1 MPIVEIQKVAGT
13 KKERVD
19 LTVGS
24 FFYSDFL
31 AHRKD
36 LSRDV
41 LVMVNGVELNLDDEL
56 DFEITPTHFI
66 QVFDQPKGVIGDILN
81 PVFNLVTKVFSFLA
95 PKTPSFSAAES
106 NVKDSPNNRLTG
118 QTNVARA
125 YQARPEIHGQVRA
138 FPDLIQQSMFE
149 YNNNLKTVTEWLNIG
164 IGEYKTE
171 SIRFAE
177 SDFTAMAGASYKI
190 YRPKEVIPLINEG
203 FEFPDIDGQEL
214 PGPNE
219 SKDIP
224 RYTAEANEVVEIRLL
239 GGNAYA
245 KIVRQDD
252 FDYFTQVVFPRYI
265 SMLISVSYEIMAYNN
280 ETGQMEQITI
290 TKNITVDARLT
301 SYAETDDE
309 SVILPVEYYTFFFD
323 ELSGSEF
330 SQLPSNTRINT
341 TKFVMYDNQFLT
353 VGPFFSPV
361 DGDQLWVHTQGQLD
375 GGSTASARID
385 YWKVDV
391 NNEEV
396 VGTRKSKSISIHAN
410 NGARNYY
417 RTDKIDLIDGY
428 SRYAVQLTRV
438 NNSSDRSIMKVEN
451 AHIVRVRENVIFE
464 NDTIVNVSVRATEA
478 PTGARERKYNLLA
491 TRMVISY
498 DRVSKQVDYT
508 LRPSRSFA
516 DAVLHTW
523 LITAGESE
531 RNIDIDG
538 LYRIHDS
545 LPDERLGYFDFTFDD
560 EDISLGQRIETI
572 CNAARVT
579 AYYDNAVLTFSRE
592 QSSEFPM
599 TTFNRSNITGNDM
612 KISYDMS
619 MPSGYDGIELEYVEP
634 VRNKK
639 DYIRFRVDENGITE
653 GLSRT
658 PNKIVLQGCRNRYQA
673 IDRALLEANRLI
685 HQRTSISLTTL
696 ADGGNVYPSDMVLIA
711 DTYDSNQQA
720 GYITERKGEVFT
732 TSEKIKFDEEVWV
745 YLTDSMSYTTQKF
758 KAEPRPDTEFGFMA
772 SVPEDI
778 ELNLYDGY
786 RVQSSS
792 RYVIA
797 TSVETENIKW
807 VITDKRP
814 LGGERYTITATEYFD
829 AKADY
834 NA

>member
-1 MPIVEIQKVAGT
+1 MPIVEIQRVAGT
-13 KKERVD
+13 PKERVD

-31 AHRKD
+31 VHQQLHNDA
-36 LSRDV
+36 V
-41 LVMVNGVELNLDDEL
+41 IIVNGRELQEDDEL
-56 DFEITPTHFI
+56 DFEIIPTHFI

-125 YQARPEIHGQVRA
+125 YQARPEIHGQVRS

-190 YRPKEVIPLINEG
+190 YRPSEVIPLINEG

-224 RYTAEANEVVEIRLL
+224 QQTATANEVVSGEII
-239 GGNAYA
+239 GGEAA
-245 KIVRQDD
+245 IKIVKQDE
-252 FDYFTQVVFPRYI
+252 FEYFYELTKPRSI
-265 SMLISVSYEIMAYNN
+265 SMTVNVSYDTPQGPVNKDVKIDA
-280 ETGQMEQITI
+280 QL
-290 TKNITVDARLT
+290 VDVQV
-301 SYAETDDE
+301 SDDG
-309 SVILPVEYYTFFFD
+309 SLINPVEYYEFFFTNLTGTD
-323 ELSGSEF
+323 LA
-330 SQLPSNTRINT
+330 QLPPNAVVNT
-341 TKFVMYDNQFLT
+341 TKFILYDNQFLT

-361 DGDQLWVHTQGQLD
+361 DGDQMWIHLQAQL
-375 GGSTASARID
+375 GGGDNCNATVEI
-385 YWKVDV
+385 WKINTD
-391 NNEEV
+391 NEEIA
-396 VGTRKSKSISIHAN
+396 GTRQSFNTALSAN
-410 NGARNYY
+410 NGARVYY
-417 RTDKIDLIDGY
+417 KTDKVTLNSGRG
-428 SRYAVQLTRV
+428 RYAVQLTRR
-438 NNSSDRSIMKVEN
+438 NNSSDQSIMKIEN
-451 AHIVRVRENVIFE
+451 AHIVRVRENVVFE

-531 RNIDIDG
+531 KNIDIDG
-538 LYRIHDS
+538 LYRIYDS
-545 LPDERLGYFDFTFDD
+545 LPDERLGYFDYTFDD

-579 AYYDNAVLTFSRE
+579 AYFDNAVLTFSRE

-653 GLSRT
+653 GGSRT
-658 PNKIVLQGCRNRYQA
+658 PNKVVLQGCRNRYQA
-673 IDRALLEANRLI
+673 MDRALLEANRLI

-720 GYITERKGEVFT
+720 GYITERNGEVFT
-732 TSEKIKFDEEVWV
+732 TSEKIKFDDEMWV
-745 YLTDSMSYTTQKF
+745 YLTDSMGYTTQKF
-758 KAEPRPDTEFGFMA
+758 KAEPRPDTEFGFIA

-778 ELNLYDGY
+778 ELNFYDGY
-786 RVQSSS
+786 RVQSPS

-797 TSVETENIKW
+797 TSVETDNIKW

>member
-1 MPIVEIQKVAGT
+1 MPIVEIQRIAGT
-13 KKERVD
+13 PKERVD

-31 AHRKD
+31 VHQQLYSDA
-36 LSRDV
+36 V
-41 LVMVNGVELNLDDEL
+41 IIVNGRELQGDDEL
-56 DFEITPTHFI
+56 DFKITPTHFI

-190 YRPKEVIPLINEG
+190 YKPKEAIPLINEG

-224 RYTAEANEVVEIRLL
+224 QQTATANEVVSGEIK
-239 GGNAYA
+239 GGEAA
-245 KIVRQDD
+245 IKIVKQDE
-252 FDYFTQVVFPRYI
+252 FEYFYELTKPRSI
-265 SMLISVSYEIMAYNN
+265 SMTVNVSYD
-280 ETGQMEQITI
+280 TPQGSV
-290 TKNITVDARLT
+290 TKDVKIDAQLVDVKE
-301 SYAETDDE
+301 SDDG
-309 SVILPVEYYTFFFD
+309 SLINPVEYYEFFFTNLTGTD
-323 ELSGSEF
+323 LA
-330 SQLPSNTRINT
+330 QLPPNAVVNT
-341 TKFVMYDNQFLT
+341 TKFILYDNQFLT

-361 DGDQLWVHTQGQLD
+361 DGDQMWVHLQAQL
-375 GGSTASARID
+375 GGGDNCNATVEI
-385 YWKVDV
+385 WKINTD
-391 NNEEV
+391 NEEIA
-396 VGTRKSKSISIHAN
+396 GTRQSFNTALSAN
-410 NGARNYY
+410 NGARVYY
-417 RTDKIDLIDGY
+417 KTDKVTLNSGRG
-428 SRYAVQLTRV
+428 RYAVQLTRR
-438 NNSSDRSIMKVEN
+438 NNSSDQSIMKVEN
-451 AHIVRVRENVIFE
+451 AHIVRVRESVVFE

-491 TRMVISY
+491 TRMHISY

-531 RNIDIDG
+531 KNIDIDG
-538 LYRIHDS
+538 LYRIYDS
-545 LPDERLGYFDFTFDD
+545 LPDERLGYFDYTFDD

-572 CNAARVT
+572 CNSARVT

-673 IDRALLEANRLI
+673 MDRALLEANRLI

-720 GYITERKGEVFT
+720 GYITERDGGAFT
-732 TSEKIKFDEEVWV
+732 TSEKIKFDEEMWV
-745 YLTDSMSYTTQKF
+745 YLTDSMGYTTQKF
-758 KAEPRPDTEFGFMA
+758 KAEPRIDTDFGFIA
-772 SVPEDI
+772 SVPENI
-778 ELNLYDGY
+778 ELNFYDGY
-786 RVQSSS
+786 QKQSPS

-797 TSVETENIKW
+797 TSVELESIKW

-829 AKADY
+829 AKPDY

>member
-1 MPIVEIQKVAGT
+1 MPIVEIQRIAGT
-13 KKERVD
+13 PKERVD
-19 LTVGS
+19 LKVGS

-31 AHRKD
+31 VHQQ
-36 LSRDV
+36 LHSDV
-41 LVMVNGVELNLDDEL
+41 VILVNGRELQEDDEL

-66 QVFDQPKGVIGDILN
+66 QVFDQPKSVIGDILN

-190 YRPKEVIPLINEG
+190 YKPKEVIPLINEG

-224 RYTAEANEVVEIRLL
+224 QQTATANEVVSGEIK
-239 GGNAYA
+239 GGEAA
-245 KIVRQDD
+245 IKIVKQDE
-252 FDYFTQVVFPRYI
+252 FEYFYELTKPRSI
-265 SMLISVSYEIMAYNN
+265 SMTVNVSYD
-280 ETGQMEQITI
+280 TPQGSV
-290 TKNITVDARLT
+290 TKDVKIDAQLIDAKE
-301 SYAETDDE
+301 SDDGAL
-309 SVILPVEYYTFFFD
+309 IGKIYYYEFFFTN
-323 ELSGSEF
+323 LSGTDLA
-330 SQLPSNTRINT
+330 QLPPNAVVNT
-341 TKFVMYDNQFLT
+341 TKFILYDNQFLT

-361 DGDQLWVHTQGQLD
+361 DGNQLWVHTQGQLD
-375 GGSTASARID
+375 GGSTANARID

-396 VGTRKSKSISIHAN
+396 VGTRKSKDISIHAN

-417 RTDKIDLIDGY
+417 RTDKIDLVDGY

-451 AHIVRVRENVIFE
+451 AHIVRVRENVVFE

-498 DRVSKQVDYT
+498 DRASKQVDYT

-523 LITAGESE
+523 LIAAGESE
-531 RNIDIDG
+531 KNIDIDG
-538 LYRIHDS
+538 LYRINDS
-545 LPDERLGYFDFTFDD
+545 LPDERLGYFDYTFDD

-572 CNAARVT
+572 CNSARIT

-673 IDRALLEANRLI
+673 MDRALLEANRLI

-720 GYITERKGEVFT
+720 GYLTERNGEVFK

-745 YLTDSMSYTTQKF
+745 YLTDSMGYTTQKF
-758 KAEPRPDTEFGFMA
+758 KAESRADTEFGFIA

-778 ELNLYDGY
+778 ELNFYDGY
-786 RVQSSS
+786 NKQVAS
-792 RYVIA
+792 RYIIA
-797 TSVETENIKW
+797 TSDELEMTKW
-807 VITDKRP
+807 IITDKRP

>member
-1 MPIVEIQKVAGT
+1 MPIVEIQRVAGT

-31 AHRKD
+31 VHQQLHSDA
-36 LSRDV
+36 V
-41 LVMVNGVELNLDDEL
+41 IIVNGRELQEDDEL

-149 YNNNLKTVTEWLNIG
+149 YSNNLKTVTEWLNIG

-177 SDFTAMAGASYKI
+177 SDFTAMAGSSYKI

-224 RYTAEANEVVEIRLL
+224 QQMATANEVVSGEIK
-239 GGNAYA
+239 GGEAA
-245 KIVRQDD
+245 IKIVKQDE
-252 FDYFTQVVFPRYI
+252 FEYFYELTKPRSI
-265 SMLISVSYEIMAYNN
+265 SMTVNVSYD
-280 ETGQMEQITI
+280 TPQGSV
-290 TKNITVDARLT
+290 TKDVKIDAQLVDAKT
-301 SYAETDDE
+301 SDDG
-309 SVILPVEYYTFFFD
+309 SLINPVEYYEFFFTNLTGTD
-323 ELSGSEF
+323 LA
-330 SQLPSNTRINT
+330 QLPPNAVVNT
-341 TKFVMYDNQFLT
+341 TKFILYDNQFLT

-361 DGDQLWVHTQGQLD
+361 DGDQMWIHLQAQL
-375 GGSTASARID
+375 GGGDNCNATVEI
-385 YWKVDV
+385 WKINTD
-391 NNEEV
+391 NEEIA
-396 VGTRKSKSISIHAN
+396 GTRQSFNTALSAN
-410 NGARNYY
+410 NGARVYY
-417 RTDKIDLIDGY
+417 KTDKVTLNSGRG
-428 SRYAVQLTRV
+428 RYAVQLTRR
-438 NNSSDRSIMKVEN
+438 NNSSDQSIMKIEN
-451 AHIVRVRENVIFE
+451 AHIVRVRENVVFE

-491 TRMVISY
+491 TRMHISY

-508 LRPSRSFA
+508 RRPSRSFA

-531 RNIDIDG
+531 KNIDIDG
-538 LYRIHDS
+538 LYRIYDS
-545 LPDERLGYFDFTFDD
+545 LPDERLGYFDYTFDD

-572 CNAARVT
+572 CNSARVT
-579 AYYDNAVLTFSRE
+579 AYFDNAVLTFSRE

-639 DYIRFRVDENGITE
+639 DYIRFRVDDNGITE

-658 PNKIVLQGCRNRYQA
+658 PNKIVLQGCRNHYQA
-673 IDRALLEANRLI
+673 LDRALLEANRLI

-720 GYITERKGEVFT
+720 GYITERNGGAFT
-732 TSEKIKFDEEVWV
+732 TSEKIKFDDEMWV
-745 YLTDSMSYTTQKF
+745 YLTDSMGYTTQKF
-758 KAEPRPDTEFGFMA
+758 KAGPRPDTEFGFIA

-778 ELNLYDGY
+778 ELNFYDGY
-786 RVQSSS
+786 QNQSPS

-797 TSVETENIKW
+797 TSVELENIKW

-829 AKADY
+829 AKPDY

>member
-1 MPIVEIQKVAGT
+1 MPIVEIQRVAGT
-13 KKERVD
+13 PKERVD

-31 AHRKD
+31 VHQQLHSDA
-36 LSRDV
+36 V
-41 LVMVNGVELNLDDEL
+41 IIVNGRELQGDDEL
-56 DFEITPTHFI
+56 DFKITPTHFI

-164 IGEYKTE
+164 VGEYKTE

-190 YRPKEVIPLINEG
+190 YRPSEVIPLINEG

-224 RYTAEANEVVEIRLL
+224 QQTATANEVVSGEIK
-239 GGNAYA
+239 GGEAA
-245 KIVRQDD
+245 IRIVKQDE
-252 FDYFTQVVFPRYI
+252 FEYFYELTKPRSI
-265 SMLISVSYEIMAYNN
+265 SMTVNVSYD
-280 ETGQMEQITI
+280 TPQGSV
-290 TKNITVDARLT
+290 TKDVKIDAQLVDAKE
-301 SYAETDDE
+301 SDDG
-309 SVILPVEYYTFFFD
+309 SLINPVEYYEFFFTNLTGTD
-323 ELSGSEF
+323 LA
-330 SQLPSNTRINT
+330 QLPPNAVVNT
-341 TKFVMYDNQFLT
+341 TKFILYDNQFLT

-361 DGDQLWVHTQGQLD
+361 DGDQMWIHLQAQL
-375 GGSTASARID
+375 GGGDNCNATVEI
-385 YWKVDV
+385 WKINTD
-391 NNEEV
+391 NEEIA
-396 VGTRKSKSISIHAN
+396 GTRQSFNTALSAN
-410 NGARNYY
+410 NGARVYY
-417 RTDKIDLIDGY
+417 KTDKVTLNAGRG
-428 SRYAVQLTRV
+428 RYAVQLTRR
-438 NNSSDRSIMKVEN
+438 NNSSDQSIMKIEN
-451 AHIVRVRENVIFE
+451 AHIVRVRENVVFE

-531 RNIDIDG
+531 KNIDIDG
-538 LYRIHDS
+538 LYRINDS
-545 LPDERLGYFDFTFDD
+545 LSDERLGYFDYTFDD

-579 AYYDNAVLTFSRE
+579 AYFDNAVLTFSRE

-673 IDRALLEANRLI
+673 LDRALLEANRLI

-711 DTYDSNQQA
+711 DTYDSNQQD
-720 GYITERKGEVFT
+720 GYITERNGEVFT
-732 TSEKIKFDEEVWV
+732 TSEKIKFNEEMWV
-745 YLTDSMSYTTQKF
+745 YLTDSIGYTTQKF
-758 KAEPRPDTEFGFMA
+758 KAEPRVDTEFGFIA
-772 SVPEDI
+772 SVPQDV
-778 ELNLYDGY
+778 ELNLYDGC
-786 RVQSSS
+786 RVQSPS

-797 TSVETENIKW
+797 TSVETDNIKW

-829 AKADY
+829 AKPDY

>member
-1 MPIVEIQKVAGT
+1 MPIVEIQRVAGT
-13 KKERVD
+13 PKERVD

-31 AHRKD
+31 VHQQLHNDA
-36 LSRDV
+36 V
-41 LVMVNGVELNLDDEL
+41 IIVNGRELQEDDEL
-56 DFEITPTHFI
+56 DFEIIPTHFI

-125 YQARPEIHGQVRA
+125 YQARPEIHGQVRS

-190 YRPKEVIPLINEG
+190 YRPSEVIPLINEG

-224 RYTAEANEVVEIRLL
+224 QQTATANEVVSGEII
-239 GGNAYA
+239 GGEAA
-245 KIVRQDD
+245 IKIVKQDE
-252 FDYFTQVVFPRYI
+252 FEYFYELTKPRSI
-265 SMLISVSYEIMAYNN
+265 SMTVNVSYDTPQGPVNKDVKIDA
-280 ETGQMEQITI
+280 QL
-290 TKNITVDARLT
+290 VDVQV
-301 SYAETDDE
+301 SDDG
-309 SVILPVEYYTFFFD
+309 SLINPVEYYEFFFTNLTGTD
-323 ELSGSEF
+323 LA
-330 SQLPSNTRINT
+330 QLPPNAVVNT
-341 TKFVMYDNQFLT
+341 TKFILYDNQFLT

-361 DGDQLWVHTQGQLD
+361 DGDQMWIHLQAQL
-375 GGSTASARID
+375 GGGDNCNATVEI
-385 YWKVDV
+385 WKINTD
-391 NNEEV
+391 NEEIA
-396 VGTRKSKSISIHAN
+396 GTRQSFNTALSAN
-410 NGARNYY
+410 NGARVYY
-417 RTDKIDLIDGY
+417 KTDKVTLNSGRG
-428 SRYAVQLTRV
+428 RYAVQLTRR
-438 NNSSDRSIMKVEN
+438 NNSSDQSIMKIEN
-451 AHIVRVRENVIFE
+451 AHIVRVRENVVFE

-531 RNIDIDG
+531 KNIDIDG
-538 LYRIHDS
+538 LYRIYDS
-545 LPDERLGYFDFTFDD
+545 LPDERLGYFDYTFDD

-579 AYYDNAVLTFSRE
+579 AYFDNAVLTFSRE

-639 DYIRFRVDENGITE
+639 DYIRFRVDENGIAE

-673 IDRALLEANRLI
+673 MDRALLEANRLI

-720 GYITERKGEVFT
+720 GYITERNREVFT
-732 TSEKIKFDEEVWV
+732 TSEKIKFNEEMWV
-745 YLTDSMSYTTQKF
+745 YLTDSIGYTTQKF
-758 KAEPRPDTEFGFMA
+758 KAEPRNDTEFGFIA
-772 SVPEDI
+772 GVPDDI

-786 RVQSSS
+786 RVQSPS

-797 TSVETENIKW
+797 TSVETDNIKW

>member
-1 MPIVEIQKVAGT
+1 MPIVEIQRVAGT
-13 KKERVD
+13 PKERVD
-19 LTVGS
+19 LKVGS

-31 AHRKD
+31 VHQKLHSDA
-36 LSRDV
+36 V
-41 LVMVNGVELNLDDEL
+41 IIVNGRELQEDDEL

-66 QVFDQPKGVIGDILN
+66 QVLDQPKGVIGDILN

-190 YRPKEVIPLINEG
+190 YKPKEVIPLINEG

-224 RYTAEANEVVEIRLL
+224 QQTATANEVVSGEIK
-239 GGNAYA
+239 GGEAA
-245 KIVRQDD
+245 IKIVKQDE
-252 FDYFTQVVFPRYI
+252 FEYFYELTKPRSI
-265 SMLISVSYEIMAYNN
+265 SMTVNVSYD
-280 ETGQMEQITI
+280 TPQG
-290 TKNITVDARLT
+290 TVNTDVKIDAQLADAKE
-301 SYAETDDE
+301 SDDG
-309 SVILPVEYYTFFFD
+309 SLVDPVEYYEFFFTN
-323 ELSGSEF
+323 LSGTELA
-330 SQLPSNTRINT
+330 QLPINAVVNT
-341 TKFVMYDNQFLT
+341 TKFILYDNQFLT

-361 DGDQLWVHTQGQLD
+361 VGDQMWIHLQAQL
-375 GGSTASARID
+375 GGGDNCNATVEI
-385 YWKVDV
+385 WKINTD
-391 NNEEV
+391 NKEIA
-396 VGTRKSKSISIHAN
+396 GTRQSFNTALSAN
-410 NGARNYY
+410 NGARVYY
-417 RTDKIDLIDGY
+417 KTDKVTLNSGRG
-428 SRYAVQLTRV
+428 RYAVQLTRR
-438 NNSSDRSIMKVEN
+438 NNSSDQSIMKIEN
-451 AHIVRVRENVIFE
+451 AHIVRVRENVVFE

-531 RNIDIDG
+531 KNIDIDG
-538 LYRIHDS
+538 LYRIFDS
-545 LPDERLGYFDFTFDD
+545 LPDERLGYFDYTFDD

-572 CNAARVT
+572 CNTARVT
-579 AYYDNAVLTFSRE
+579 AYFDNAVLTFSRE

-673 IDRALLEANRLI
+673 MDRALLEANRLI

-720 GYITERKGEVFT
+720 GYITERNGEVFT
-732 TSEKIKFDEEVWV
+732 TNERIKFDEEMWV
-745 YLTDSMSYTTQKF
+745 YLTDSMGYTTQKF
-758 KAEPRPDTEFGFMA
+758 KAEPRADTEFGFIA

-778 ELNLYDGY
+778 ELNLYDGH
-786 RVQSSS
+786 RVQSPS

-797 TSVETENIKW
+797 TSVETDNIKW

-814 LGGERYTITATEYFD
+814 LGGERYTITVTEYFD

>member
-1 MPIVEIQKVAGT
+1 M
-13 KKERVD
+13 
-19 LTVGS
+19 
-24 FFYSDFL
+24 
-31 AHRKD
+31 
-36 LSRDV
+36 
-41 LVMVNGVELNLDDEL
+41 
-56 DFEITPTHFI
+56 
-66 QVFDQPKGVIGDILN
+66 
-81 PVFNLVTKVFSFLA
+81 
-95 PKTPSFSAAES
+95 
-106 NVKDSPNNRLTG
+106 
-118 QTNVARA
+118 
-125 YQARPEIHGQVRA
+125 
-138 FPDLIQQSMFE
+138 
-149 YNNNLKTVTEWLNIG
+149 
-164 IGEYKTE
+164 
-171 SIRFAE
+171 
-177 SDFTAMAGASYKI
+177 
-190 YRPKEVIPLINEG
+190 
-203 FEFPDIDGQEL
+203 

-224 RYTAEANEVVEIRLL
+224 QQTATANDVVSGEIKGGEAAI
-239 GGNAYA
+239 
-245 KIVRQDD
+245 KIVKQDE
-252 FDYFTQVVFPRYI
+252 FEYFFELTKPRSI
-265 SMLISVSYEIMAYNN
+265 SMTVNVSYD
-280 ETGQMEQITI
+280 TPQGLV
-290 TKNITVDARLT
+290 TKDVKIDAQLVDAKE
-301 SYAETDDE
+301 SDDG
-309 SVILPVEYYTFFFD
+309 SLINPVEYYEFFFTN
-323 ELSGSEF
+323 LSGTDLA
-330 SQLPSNTRINT
+330 QLPPNAVVNT
-341 TKFVMYDNQFLT
+341 TKFILYDNQFLT

-361 DGDQLWVHTQGQLD
+361 DGDQMWIHLQAQL
-375 GGSTASARID
+375 GGGDNCNATVEI
-385 YWKVDV
+385 WKINTD
-391 NNEEV
+391 NEEIA
-396 VGTRKSKSISIHAN
+396 GTRQSFNTALSAN
-410 NGARNYY
+410 NGARVYY
-417 RTDKIDLIDGY
+417 KTDKVTLNSGRG
-428 SRYAVQLTRV
+428 RYAVQLTRR
-438 NNSSDRSIMKVEN
+438 NNSSDQSIMKIEN
-451 AHIVRVRENVIFE
+451 AHIVRVRENVVFE

-538 LYRIHDS
+538 LYRIYDS
-545 LPDERLGYFDFTFDD
+545 LPDERLGYFDYTFDD

-619 MPSGYDGIELEYVEP
+619 MPSGFDGIELEYVEP

-673 IDRALLEANRLI
+673 MDRALLEANRLI

-732 TSEKIKFDEEVWV
+732 TSEKIKFDDEMWV
-745 YLTDSMSYTTQKF
+745 YLTDSMGYTTQKF
-758 KAEPRPDTEFGFMA
+758 KAEPRPDTEFGFIA

-778 ELNLYDGY
+778 KLNFYDGHQK
-786 RVQSSS
+786 QSPS

-797 TSVETENIKW
+797 TSVELENIKW

-829 AKADY
+829 AKPDY

>member
-1 MPIVEIQKVAGT
+1 MPIVEIQRVAGT

-19 LTVGS
+19 LKVGS

-31 AHRKD
+31 VHRKD
-36 LSRDV
+36 ISRDV
-41 LVMVNGVELNLDDEL
+41 LVTVNGVELGLDDEL

-190 YRPKEVIPLINEG
+190 YKPKEVIPLINEG

-224 RYTAEANEVVEIRLL
+224 QQTATANEVVSGEIK
-239 GGNAYA
+239 GGEAA
-245 KIVRQDD
+245 IKIVKQDE
-252 FDYFTQVVFPRYI
+252 FEYFYELTKPRSI
-265 SMLISVSYEIMAYNN
+265 SMTVNVSYD
-280 ETGQMEQITI
+280 TPQGPV
-290 TKNITVDARLT
+290 TKDVKIDAQLVDAKE
-301 SYAETDDE
+301 SDDG
-309 SVILPVEYYTFFFD
+309 SLINPVEYYEFFFTN
-323 ELSGSEF
+323 LSGTDLA
-330 SQLPSNTRINT
+330 QLPPNAVVNT
-341 TKFVMYDNQFLT
+341 TKFILYDNQFLT

-361 DGDQLWVHTQGQLD
+361 DGDQIWIHLQAQL
-375 GGSTASARID
+375 GGGDNCNATVEI
-385 YWKVDV
+385 WKINTD
-391 NNEEV
+391 NEEIA
-396 VGTRKSKSISIHAN
+396 GTRQSFNTALSAN
-410 NGARNYY
+410 NGARVYY
-417 RTDKIDLIDGY
+417 KTDKVTLNSGRG
-428 SRYAVQLTRV
+428 RYAVQLTRR
-438 NNSSDRSIMKVEN
+438 NNSSDQSIMKIEN
-451 AHIVRVRENVIFE
+451 AHIVRVRENVVFE

-491 TRMVISY
+491 TRMHISY

-508 LRPSRSFA
+508 LRPSRSFV

-531 RNIDIDG
+531 KNIDIDG
-538 LYRIHDS
+538 LYRIYDS
-545 LPDERLGYFDFTFDD
+545 LPDERLGYFDYTFDD

-579 AYYDNAVLTFSRE
+579 AYFDNAVLTFSRE

-639 DYIRFRVDENGITE
+639 DYIRFRVDKNGITE

-673 IDRALLEANRLI
+673 MDRALLEANRLI

-720 GYITERKGEVFT
+720 GYITERKGEIFT
-732 TSEKIKFDEEVWV
+732 TSEKIKFDDEMWV
-745 YLTDSMSYTTQKF
+745 YLTDSMGYTTQKF
-758 KAEPRPDTEFGFMA
+758 KATPRQDTEFGFIA

-786 RVQSSS
+786 QKQSPS

-797 TSVETENIKW
+797 TSVELENIKW

-829 AKADY
+829 AKPDY

>member
-1 MPIVEIQKVAGT
+1 MPIVEIQRIAGT
-13 KKERVD
+13 PKERVD
-19 LTVGS
+19 LKVGS

-31 AHRKD
+31 VHQQ
-36 LSRDV
+36 LHSDV
-41 LVMVNGVELNLDDEL
+41 VILVNGRELQEDGEL

-138 FPDLIQQSMFE
+138 FPDPIQQSMFE

-190 YRPKEVIPLINEG
+190 YKPKEVIPLINEG

-224 RYTAEANEVVEIRLL
+224 QQTATANEVVSGEIK
-239 GGNAYA
+239 GGEAA
-245 KIVRQDD
+245 IKIVKQDE
-252 FDYFTQVVFPRYI
+252 FEYFFELTKPRSI
-265 SMLISVSYEIMAYNN
+265 SMTVNVSYD
-280 ETGQMEQITI
+280 TPQGSV
-290 TKNITVDARLT
+290 TKDVKIDAQLVDVQV
-301 SYAETDDE
+301 SDDG
-309 SVILPVEYYTFFFD
+309 SLINPAEYYEFFFIN
-323 ELSGSEF
+323 LSGTDLA
-330 SQLPSNTRINT
+330 QLPPNAVVNT
-341 TKFVMYDNQFLT
+341 TKFILYDNQFLT

-361 DGDQLWVHTQGQLD
+361 DGDQMWIHLQAQL
-375 GGSTASARID
+375 GGGDNCNATVEIWKID
-385 YWKVDV
+385 TD
-391 NNEEV
+391 NEEIA
-396 VGTRKSKSISIHAN
+396 GTRQSFNTALSAN
-410 NGARNYY
+410 NGARVYY
-417 RTDKIDLIDGY
+417 KTDKVTLNSGRG
-428 SRYAVQLTRV
+428 RYAVQLTRR
-438 NNSSDRSIMKVEN
+438 NNSSDQSVMKIEN
-451 AHIVRVRENVIFE
+451 AHIVRVRENVVFE

-491 TRMVISY
+491 TRMHISY

-531 RNIDIDG
+531 KNIDIDG
-538 LYRIHDS
+538 LYRIYDS
-545 LPDERLGYFDFTFDD
+545 LPDERLGYFDYTFDD

-572 CNAARVT
+572 CNSARVT
-579 AYYDNAVLTFSRE
+579 AYFDNAVLTFSRE

-673 IDRALLEANRLI
+673 LDRALLEANRLI

-732 TSEKIKFDEEVWV
+732 TSEKIKFDEEMWV
-745 YLTDSMSYTTQKF
+745 YLTDSMGYTTQKF
-758 KAEPRPDTEFGFMA
+758 KAEKRLDTEFGFIA

-786 RVQSSS
+786 QKQSPS

-797 TSVETENIKW
+797 TSVELENTKW

-829 AKADY
+829 AKPDY

>member
-1 MPIVEIQKVAGT
+1 MPIVEIQRVAGT
-13 KKERVD
+13 PKERVD

-31 AHRKD
+31 VHQQ
-36 LSRDV
+36 LHTDV
-41 LVMVNGVELNLDDEL
+41 VIIVNGRELQDDDEL
-56 DFEITPTHFI
+56 DFEITPTHYI

-81 PVFNLVTKVFSFLA
+81 PVFNLVTKVFLFLA

-164 IGEYKTE
+164 IGEYRTE

-190 YRPKEVIPLINEG
+190 YKPKEVIPLINEG

-224 RYTAEANEVVEIRLL
+224 QQTATANEVVSGEIK
-239 GGNAYA
+239 GGEAA
-245 KIVRQDD
+245 IKIVKQDE
-252 FDYFTQVVFPRYI
+252 FEYFYELTKPRSI
-265 SMLISVSYEIMAYNN
+265 SMTVNVSYD
-280 ETGQMEQITI
+280 TPQGSV
-290 TKNITVDARLT
+290 TKDVKIDAQLVDVKE
-301 SYAETDDE
+301 SDDG
-309 SVILPVEYYTFFFD
+309 SLVNPVEYYEFFFTNLTGTD
-323 ELSGSEF
+323 LA
-330 SQLPSNTRINT
+330 QLPPNAVVNT
-341 TKFVMYDNQFLT
+341 TKFILYDNQFLT

-361 DGDQLWVHTQGQLD
+361 DGDQMWIHLQAQL
-375 GGSTASARID
+375 GGGDNCNATIEI
-385 YWKVDV
+385 WKIGTD
-391 NNEEV
+391 NEEIA
-396 VGTRKSKSISIHAN
+396 GTRQSFNTALSAN
-410 NGARNYY
+410 NGARVYY
-417 RTDKIDLIDGY
+417 KTDKVTLNSGRG
-428 SRYAVQLTRV
+428 RYAVQLTRR
-438 NNSSDRSIMKVEN
+438 NNSSDQSIMKIEN
-451 AHIVRVRENVIFE
+451 AHIVRVRENVVFE

-538 LYRIHDS
+538 LYRIYDS
-545 LPDERLGYFDFTFDD
+545 LPDERLGYFDYTFDD

-572 CNAARVT
+572 CNAARVA

-673 IDRALLEANRLI
+673 MDRAQLEANRLI

-720 GYITERKGEVFT
+720 GYITERNGEVFT
-732 TSEKIKFDEEVWV
+732 TSEKIKFDEEMWV
-745 YLTDSMSYTTQKF
+745 YLTDSMGYTTQKF
-758 KAEPRPDTEFGFMA
+758 KAEPRPDTEFGFIA

-778 ELNLYDGY
+778 KLNFYDGY
-786 RVQSSS
+786 QKQSPS
-792 RYVIA
+792 RYLIA
-797 TSVETENIKW
+797 TSVELENIKW

-814 LGGERYTITATEYFD
+814 LGGERYTITATEYFN

>member
-31 AHRKD
+31 VHRED

-41 LVMVNGVELNLDDEL
+41 LVTVNGVELGLDDEL
-56 DFEITPTHFI
+56 DFEIVPTHFI

-190 YRPKEVIPLINEG
+190 YKPKEIIPLINEG

-224 RYTAEANEVVEIRLL
+224 QQTATANEVVSGEIK
-239 GGNAYA
+239 GGEAA
-245 KIVRQDD
+245 IKIVKQDE
-252 FDYFTQVVFPRYI
+252 FEYFYELTKPRSI
-265 SMLISVSYEIMAYNN
+265 SMTVNVSYE
-280 ETGQMEQITI
+280 TPQGSV
-290 TKNITVDARLT
+290 TKDVKIDAQLVDVQV
-301 SYAETDDE
+301 SDDG
-309 SVILPVEYYTFFFD
+309 SLINPAEYYEFFFIN
-323 ELSGSEF
+323 LSGTDLT
-330 SQLPSNTRINT
+330 QLPPNAVVNT
-341 TKFVMYDNQFLT
+341 TKFILYDNQFLT

-361 DGDQLWVHTQGQLD
+361 DGDQMWIHLQAQL
-375 GGSTASARID
+375 GGGDNCNATVEI
-385 YWKVDV
+385 WKINTD
-391 NNEEV
+391 NEEIA
-396 VGTRKSKSISIHAN
+396 GTRQSFNAALSAN
-410 NGARNYY
+410 NGARVYY
-417 RTDKIDLIDGY
+417 KTDKVTLNSGRG
-428 SRYAVQLTRV
+428 RYAVQLTRR
-438 NNSSDRSIMKVEN
+438 NNSSDQSIMKIEN
-451 AHIVRVRENVIFE
+451 AHIVRVRENVVFE

-538 LYRIHDS
+538 LYRIYDS
-545 LPDERLGYFDFTFDD
+545 LPDERLGYFDYTFDD

-673 IDRALLEANRLI
+673 LDRALLEANRLI

-720 GYITERKGEVFT
+720 GYITERKGETFT
-732 TSEKIKFDEEVWV
+732 TSEKIKFDDEMWV
-745 YLTDSMSYTTQKF
+745 YLTDSMGYTTQKF
-758 KAEPRPDTEFGFMA
+758 KAEPRPDAEFGFIA

-778 ELNLYDGY
+778 ELNFYDGY
-786 RVQSSS
+786 RVQSPS

-797 TSVETENIKW
+797 TSIETDNIKW

>member
-1 MPIVEIQKVAGT
+1 MPTVEIQRIAGT
-13 KKERVD
+13 PKERVD
-19 LTVGS
+19 LKVGS

-31 AHRKD
+31 VHQQ
-36 LSRDV
+36 LHTDV
-41 LVMVNGVELNLDDEL
+41 VIVVNWRELQEDDEL

-66 QVFDQPKGVIGDILN
+66 QLFDQPKGVIGDILN

-190 YRPKEVIPLINEG
+190 YKPKEVIPLINEG

-224 RYTAEANEVVEIRLL
+224 QQTATANEVVSGEIK
-239 GGNAYA
+239 GGEAA
-245 KIVRQDD
+245 IKIVKQDE
-252 FDYFTQVVFPRYI
+252 FEYFFELTKPRSI
-265 SMLISVSYEIMAYNN
+265 SMTVNVSYD
-280 ETGQMEQITI
+280 TPQGSV
-290 TKNITVDARLT
+290 TKDVKIDAQLVDAKE
-301 SYAETDDE
+301 SDDG
-309 SVILPVEYYTFFFD
+309 SLINPIEYYEFFFTN
-323 ELSGSEF
+323 LSGNDLST
-330 SQLPSNTRINT
+330 LPPNAVVNT
-341 TKFVMYDNQFLT
+341 TKFILYDNQFLT
-353 VGPFFSPV
+353 VGPFFAPV
-361 DGDQLWVHTQGQLD
+361 EGDQMWVHFQAQFGAED
-375 GGSTASARID
+375 RCNADVEI
-385 YWKVDV
+385 WKVDTE
-391 NNEEV
+391 NNEIA
-396 VGTRKSKSISIHAN
+396 GTRQAYNTVLSAN
-410 NGARNYY
+410 NGARVYY
-417 RTDKIDLIDGY
+417 KTDKVNLSSGRG
-428 SRYAVQLTRV
+428 RYAIQVTRK
-438 NNSSDRSIMKVEN
+438 NNSNDHNILKLEN
-451 AHIVRVRENVIFE
+451 AHIVRVRENVVFD

-508 LRPSRSFA
+508 PRPSRSFA

-531 RNIDIDG
+531 KNIDIDG
-538 LYRIHDS
+538 LYRIFDS
-545 LPDERLGYFDFTFDD
+545 LPDERLGYFDYTFDD

-579 AYYDNAVLTFSRE
+579 AYFDNAVLTFSRE

-639 DYIRFRVDENGITE
+639 DYIRFQVDENGITE

-658 PNKIVLQGCRNRYQA
+658 PNKIVLQGCRNHYQA
-673 IDRALLEANRLI
+673 LDRALLEANRLI

-720 GYITERKGEVFT
+720 GYITERSGEVFT
-732 TSEKIKFDEEVWV
+732 TSEKIKFDDEMWV
-745 YLTDSMSYTTQKF
+745 YLTDSMGYTTQKF
-758 KAEPRPDTEFGFMA
+758 KAEPRQDTEFGFIA
-772 SVPEDI
+772 NVPEDI
-778 ELNLYDGY
+778 EFNLYDGY
-786 RVQSSS
+786 RVQSPS

-829 AKADY
+829 AKSDY

>member
-1 MPIVEIQKVAGT
+1 MPIVEIQRIAGT
-13 KKERVD
+13 PKERVD

-31 AHRKD
+31 VHQQ
-36 LSRDV
+36 LHSDV
-41 LVMVNGVELNLDDEL
+41 VILVNGRALQEDDEL

-190 YRPKEVIPLINEG
+190 YKPKEVIPLINEG

-224 RYTAEANEVVEIRLL
+224 RQTATANEVVSGEIK
-239 GGNAYA
+239 GGEAAIKIVKQDEFEYFYELTKPRSISMTVNVSFDTPQGSVSKDVRIDAQLVDA
-245 KIVRQDD
+245 KISDD
-252 FDYFTQVVFPRYI
+252 G
-265 SMLISVSYEIMAYNN
+265 SLINP
-280 ETGQMEQITI
+280 T
-290 TKNITVDARLT
+290 
-301 SYAETDDE
+301 
-309 SVILPVEYYTFFFD
+309 EYYEFFFSNLTGT
-323 ELSGSEF
+323 ELA
-330 SQLPSNTRINT
+330 QLPPNAVVNT
-341 TKFVMYDNQFLT
+341 TKFILYDNQFLT

-361 DGDQLWVHTQGQLD
+361 DGDRLWVHTQANL
-375 GGSTASARID
+375 GGGENCNARIEW
-385 YWKVDV
+385 WKIDE
-391 NNEEV
+391 NNEEIS
-396 VGTRKSKSISIHAN
+396 GTRQSVTVSLRET
-410 NGARNYY
+410 NGARTYY
-417 RTDKIDLIDGY
+417 RTDKLNLAAGRGRY
-428 SRYAVQLTRV
+428 SVQLTRL
-438 NNSSDRSIMKVEN
+438 NNSNDQSVMKIEN
-451 AHIVRVRENVIFE
+451 AHIVRVRENVVFD
-464 NDTIVNVSVRATEA
+464 NDTIATVSIRATEA

-531 RNIDIDG
+531 KNIDIDG
-538 LYRIHDS
+538 LYRIFDS

-579 AYYDNAVLTFSRE
+579 AYFDNAVLTFSRE

-653 GLSRT
+653 GLSHT
-658 PNKIVLQGCRNRYQA
+658 PNKIVLQGCRNLYQA
-673 IDRALLEANRLI
+673 MDRALLEANRLI

-720 GYITERKGEVFT
+720 GYITDRNGEVFT
-732 TSEKIKFDEEVWV
+732 TSEKIKFDEEMWV
-745 YLTDSMSYTTQKF
+745 YLTDSMGYTTQKF
-758 KAEPRPDTEFGFMA
+758 KAEPRQDTEFGFIA
-772 SVPEDI
+772 NVPEEI
-778 ELNLYDGY
+778 ELNFYDGY
-786 RVQSSS
+786 RVQSPS

-797 TSVETENIKW
+797 TSVEAENIKW

-829 AKADY
+829 AKPDY

>member
-1 MPIVEIQKVAGT
+1 MPIVEIQRIAGT
-13 KKERVD
+13 PKERVD
-19 LTVGS
+19 LKVGS

-31 AHRKD
+31 VHQQLHNDA
-36 LSRDV
+36 V
-41 LVMVNGVELNLDDEL
+41 IIVNGRELQEDDEL

-66 QVFDQPKGVIGDILN
+66 QVFDQPKSVIGDILN

-224 RYTAEANEVVEIRLL
+224 QQTATANEVVSGEIK
-239 GGNAYA
+239 GGEAA
-245 KIVRQDD
+245 IKIVKQDE
-252 FDYFTQVVFPRYI
+252 FEYFYELTKPRSI
-265 SMLISVSYEIMAYNN
+265 SMTVNVSYG
-280 ETGQMEQITI
+280 TPQGSV
-290 TKNITVDARLT
+290 TKDVKIDAQLVDAKE
-301 SYAETDDE
+301 SDDG
-309 SVILPVEYYTFFFD
+309 SLINPVEYYEFFFTNLTGTD
-323 ELSGSEF
+323 LA
-330 SQLPSNTRINT
+330 QLPPNAVVNT
-341 TKFVMYDNQFLT
+341 TKFILYDNQFLT

-361 DGDQLWVHTQGQLD
+361 DGDQMWIHLQAQL
-375 GGSTASARID
+375 GGGDNCNATVEI
-385 YWKVDV
+385 WKINTD
-391 NNEEV
+391 NEEIA
-396 VGTRKSKSISIHAN
+396 GTRQSFNTALSAN
-410 NGARNYY
+410 NGARVYY
-417 RTDKIDLIDGY
+417 KTDKVTLNSGRG
-428 SRYAVQLTRV
+428 RYAVQLTRR
-438 NNSSDRSIMKVEN
+438 NNSSDQSIMKIEN
-451 AHIVRVRENVIFE
+451 AHIVRVRENVVFE

-531 RNIDIDG
+531 GSIDIDG
-538 LYRIHDS
+538 LYRIYDS
-545 LPDERLGYFDFTFDD
+545 LPDERLGYFDYTFDD

-579 AYYDNAVLTFSRE
+579 AYFDNAVLTFSRE

-619 MPSGYDGIELEYVEP
+619 MPSGFDGIELEYVEP

-673 IDRALLEANRLI
+673 MDRALLEANRLI

-732 TSEKIKFDEEVWV
+732 TSEKIKFDTEMWV
-745 YLTDSMSYTTQKF
+745 YLTDSMGYTTQKF
-758 KAEPRPDTEFGFMA
+758 KAEKRLDTEFGFIA

-778 ELNLYDGY
+778 ELNLNDGY
-786 RVQSSS
+786 QKQSPS

-797 TSVETENIKW
+797 TSVELENIKW

-829 AKADY
+829 AKPDY
-834 NA
+834 NV

>member
-1 MPIVEIQKVAGT
+1 MPIVEIQRIAGT
-13 KKERVD
+13 PKERVD

-31 AHRKD
+31 VHQQ
-36 LSRDV
+36 LHTDV
-41 LVMVNGVELNLDDEL
+41 VIIVNGRELQEDDEL

-66 QVFDQPKGVIGDILN
+66 QVLDQPKSVIGDILN

-118 QTNVARA
+118 QTNIARA

-190 YRPKEVIPLINEG
+190 YRPKEVIPMINEG

-224 RYTAEANEVVEIRLL
+224 QQTAAANEVVSGEIK
-239 GGNAYA
+239 GGEAA
-245 KIVRQDD
+245 IKIVKQDE
-252 FDYFTQVVFPRYI
+252 FEYFYELTKPRYI
-265 SMLISVSYEIMAYNN
+265 SMTVNVSYDTPQGSVTKDVKIDAQLADAKESDDGSLIS
-280 ETGQMEQITI
+280 
-290 TKNITVDARLT
+290 
-301 SYAETDDE
+301 
-309 SVILPVEYYTFFFD
+309 PVEYYEFFFTS
-323 ELSGSEF
+323 LSGTDLA
-330 SQLPSNTRINT
+330 QLPPNAVVNT
-341 TKFVMYDNQFLT
+341 TKFILYDNQFLT

-361 DGDQLWVHTQGQLD
+361 DGDQMWIHLQAQL
-375 GGSTASARID
+375 GGGDNCNATVEIWKID
-385 YWKVDV
+385 TD
-391 NNEEV
+391 NEEIA
-396 VGTRKSKSISIHAN
+396 GTRQSFNTALSAN
-410 NGARNYY
+410 NGARVYY
-417 RTDKIDLIDGY
+417 KTDKVTLNSGRG
-428 SRYAVQLTRV
+428 RYAVQLTRR
-438 NNSSDRSIMKVEN
+438 NNSSDQSVMKIEN
-451 AHIVRVRENVIFE
+451 AHIVRVRENVVFE

-491 TRMVISY
+491 TRMHISY

-531 RNIDIDG
+531 KNIDIDG
-538 LYRIHDS
+538 LYRIYDS
-545 LPDERLGYFDFTFDD
+545 LPDERLGYFDYTFDD

-572 CNAARVT
+572 CNSARVT
-579 AYYDNAVLTFSRE
+579 AYFDNAVLTFSRE

-673 IDRALLEANRLI
+673 MDRALLEANRLI

-732 TSEKIKFDEEVWV
+732 TSEKIKFDDEMWV
-745 YLTDSMSYTTQKF
+745 YLTDSMGYTTQKF
-758 KAEPRPDTEFGFMA
+758 KAEPRSDTEFGFIA

-778 ELNLYDGY
+778 ELNFYDGY
-786 RVQSSS
+786 RVQSPS

-797 TSVETENIKW
+797 TSVETDNIKW

-829 AKADY
+829 AKPDY

>member
-1 MPIVEIQKVAGT
+1 MPIVEIQRIAGT
-13 KKERVD
+13 PKERVD
-19 LTVGS
+19 LKVGS

-31 AHRKD
+31 VHQQLHSDA
-36 LSRDV
+36 
-41 LVMVNGVELNLDDEL
+41 MIIINGRELQDDDEL

-66 QVFDQPKGVIGDILN
+66 QVFDQPKSIIGDILN

-190 YRPKEVIPLINEG
+190 YKPKEVIPLINEG

-224 RYTAEANEVVEIRLL
+224 QQTATANEVVSGEIK
-239 GGNAYA
+239 GGEAA
-245 KIVRQDD
+245 IKIVKQDE
-252 FDYFTQVVFPRYI
+252 FEYFYELTKPRSI
-265 SMLISVSYEIMAYNN
+265 SMTVNVSYDTPQGAV
-280 ETGQMEQITI
+280 
-290 TKNITVDARLT
+290 TKDVKIDAQLVDAKE
-301 SYAETDDE
+301 SDDGAL
-309 SVILPVEYYTFFFD
+309 IGKIYYYEFFFTNLTGTD
-323 ELSGSEF
+323 LA
-330 SQLPSNTRINT
+330 QLPPNAVVNT
-341 TKFVMYDNQFLT
+341 TKFILYDNQFLT

-361 DGDQLWVHTQGQLD
+361 DGNQLWVHTQGQLD
-375 GGSTASARID
+375 GGSTANARID

-396 VGTRKSKSISIHAN
+396 VGTRKSKNISIHAN

-417 RTDKIDLIDGY
+417 RTDKIDLVDGY

-451 AHIVRVRENVIFE
+451 AHIVRVRENVVFE

-498 DRVSKQVDYT
+498 DRASKQVDYT

-523 LITAGESE
+523 LITAGEIE
-531 RNIDIDG
+531 R
-538 LYRIHDS
+538 
-545 LPDERLGYFDFTFDD
+545 
-560 EDISLGQRIETI
+560 
-572 CNAARVT
+572 
-579 AYYDNAVLTFSRE
+579 
-592 QSSEFPM
+592 
-599 TTFNRSNITGNDM
+599 
-612 KISYDMS
+612 
-619 MPSGYDGIELEYVEP
+619 
-634 VRNKK
+634 
-639 DYIRFRVDENGITE
+639 
-653 GLSRT
+653 
-658 PNKIVLQGCRNRYQA
+658 
-673 IDRALLEANRLI
+673 
-685 HQRTSISLTTL
+685 
-696 ADGGNVYPSDMVLIA
+696 
-711 DTYDSNQQA
+711 
-720 GYITERKGEVFT
+720 
-732 TSEKIKFDEEVWV
+732 
-745 YLTDSMSYTTQKF
+745 
-758 KAEPRPDTEFGFMA
+758 
-772 SVPEDI
+772 
-778 ELNLYDGY
+778 
-786 RVQSSS
+786 
-792 RYVIA
+792 
-797 TSVETENIKW
+797 
-807 VITDKRP
+807 
-814 LGGERYTITATEYFD
+814 
-829 AKADY
+829 
-834 NA
+834 

>member
-1 MPIVEIQKVAGT
+1 MPIVEIQRIAGT
-13 KKERVD
+13 PKERVD
-19 LTVGS
+19 LKVGS

-31 AHRKD
+31 VHQQ
-36 LSRDV
+36 LHSDV
-41 LVMVNGVELNLDDEL
+41 VILVNGRALQEDDEL
-56 DFEITPTHFI
+56 DFEITPAHFI
-66 QVFDQPKGVIGDILN
+66 QVLDQPKGVIGDILN

-190 YRPKEVIPLINEG
+190 YKPKEVIPLINEG

-224 RYTAEANEVVEIRLL
+224 RQTATANEVVSGEIK
-239 GGNAYA
+239 GGEAAIKIVKQDEFEYFYELTKPRSISMTVNVSFDTPQGSVSKDVRIDAQLVDA
-245 KIVRQDD
+245 KISDD
-252 FDYFTQVVFPRYI
+252 G
-265 SMLISVSYEIMAYNN
+265 SLINP
-280 ETGQMEQITI
+280 T
-290 TKNITVDARLT
+290 
-301 SYAETDDE
+301 
-309 SVILPVEYYTFFFD
+309 EYYEFFFSNLTGT
-323 ELSGSEF
+323 ELA
-330 SQLPSNTRINT
+330 QLPPNAVVNT
-341 TKFVMYDNQFLT
+341 TKFILYDNQFLT

-361 DGDQLWVHTQGQLD
+361 DGDQLWVHTQANL
-375 GGSTASARID
+375 GGGENCNARIEWWRID
-385 YWKVDV
+385 E
-391 NNEEV
+391 NNEEIS
-396 VGTRKSKSISIHAN
+396 GTRQSVTVGLRET
-410 NGARNYY
+410 NGARTYY
-417 RTDKIDLIDGY
+417 RTDKLNLAAGRGRY
-428 SRYAVQLTRV
+428 SVQLTRL
-438 NNSSDRSIMKVEN
+438 NNSNDQSVMKIEN
-451 AHIVRVRENVIFE
+451 AHIVRVRENVVFD
-464 NDTIVNVSVRATEA
+464 NDTIATVSIRATEA

-531 RNIDIDG
+531 KNIDIDG
-538 LYRIHDS
+538 LYRIYDS
-545 LPDERLGYFDFTFDD
+545 LPDERLGYFDYTFDD

-572 CNAARVT
+572 CNSARVT

-673 IDRALLEANRLI
+673 MDRALLEANRLI

-720 GYITERKGEVFT
+720 GYVTERNGEVFT
-732 TSEKIKFDEEVWV
+732 TSEKIKFDEEMWV
-745 YLTDSMSYTTQKF
+745 YLTESMGYTTQKF
-758 KAEPRPDTEFGFMA
+758 KAEPRQDTEFGFIA

-778 ELNLYDGY
+778 ELNFYDGY
-786 RVQSSS
+786 QKQSPS

-797 TSVETENIKW
+797 TSVELESIKW

-829 AKADY
+829 AKSDY

>member
-1 MPIVEIQKVAGT
+1 MPIVEIQRIAGT
-13 KKERVD
+13 PKERVD
-19 LTVGS
+19 LKVGS

-31 AHRKD
+31 VHQQ
-36 LSRDV
+36 LHSDV
-41 LVMVNGVELNLDDEL
+41 VILVNGRALQEDDEL

-66 QVFDQPKGVIGDILN
+66 QVFDQPKSVIGDILN

-125 YQARPEIHGQVRA
+125 YQARPEIHGQVRV

-177 SDFTAMAGASYKI
+177 SDFTAMAGASYRI
-190 YRPKEVIPLINEG
+190 YKPREVIPLINEG

-224 RYTAEANEVVEIRLL
+224 QQTATANEVVSGEIK
-239 GGNAYA
+239 GGEAA
-245 KIVRQDD
+245 IKIVKQDE
-252 FDYFTQVVFPRYI
+252 FEYFYELTKPR
-265 SMLISVSYEIMAYNN
+265 SVSMTVNVSYDTPQGSVTKDIIIDAQLADAKESDDGALIGKTYYYE
-280 ETGQMEQITI
+280 
-290 TKNITVDARLT
+290 
-301 SYAETDDE
+301 
-309 SVILPVEYYTFFFD
+309 FFFTNLTGTD
-323 ELSGSEF
+323 LA
-330 SQLPSNTRINT
+330 QLPPNAVINT
-341 TKFVMYDNQFLT
+341 SKFILYDNQFLT

-361 DGDQLWVHTQGQLD
+361 DGDQMWIHLQAQL
-375 GGSTASARID
+375 GGGDNCNATVEI
-385 YWKVDV
+385 WKINTD
-391 NNEEV
+391 NEEIA
-396 VGTRKSKSISIHAN
+396 GTRQSFNTALSAN
-410 NGARNYY
+410 NGARVYY
-417 RTDKIDLIDGY
+417 KTDKVTLNSGRG
-428 SRYAVQLTRV
+428 RYAVQLTRR
-438 NNSSDRSIMKVEN
+438 NNSSDQSIMKIEN
-451 AHIVRVRENVIFE
+451 AHIVRVRENVVFE

-531 RNIDIDG
+531 KNIDIDG
-538 LYRIHDS
+538 LYRIYDS
-545 LPDERLGYFDFTFDD
+545 LPDERLGYFDYTFDD

-579 AYYDNAVLTFSRE
+579 AYFDNAVLTFSRE

-673 IDRALLEANRLI
+673 LDRALLEANRLI

-732 TSEKIKFDEEVWV
+732 TSEKIKFDEEMWV
-745 YLTDSMSYTTQKF
+745 YLTDSMGYTTQKF
-758 KAEPRPDTEFGFMA
+758 KAERRLDTDFGFIA

-778 ELNLYDGY
+778 ELNFYDGY
-786 RVQSSS
+786 QKQSPS

-797 TSVETENIKW
+797 TSIELENIKW

-829 AKADY
+829 AKPDY

>member
-1 MPIVEIQKVAGT
+1 MPIVEIQRVAGT
-13 KKERVD
+13 PKERVD
-19 LTVGS
+19 LKVGS

-31 AHRKD
+31 VHQQ
-36 LSRDV
+36 LHSDV
-41 LVMVNGVELNLDDEL
+41 LIIVNGRELQEDDEL

-66 QVFDQPKGVIGDILN
+66 QVFDQPKSVIGDILN

-177 SDFTAMAGASYKI
+177 SDFTAMAGASYRI
-190 YRPKEVIPLINEG
+190 YKPREVIPLINEG

-224 RYTAEANEVVEIRLL
+224 QQTATANEVVSGEIK
-239 GGNAYA
+239 GGEAA
-245 KIVRQDD
+245 IKIVKQDE
-252 FDYFTQVVFPRYI
+252 FEYFYELTKPR
-265 SMLISVSYEIMAYNN
+265 SVSMTVNVSYDTPQGSVTKDIIIDAQLADAKESDDGALIGKTYYYE
-280 ETGQMEQITI
+280 
-290 TKNITVDARLT
+290 
-301 SYAETDDE
+301 
-309 SVILPVEYYTFFFD
+309 FFFTNLTGTD
-323 ELSGSEF
+323 LA
-330 SQLPSNTRINT
+330 QLPPNAVINT
-341 TKFVMYDNQFLT
+341 SKFILYDNQFLT

-361 DGDQLWVHTQGQLD
+361 DGDQMWIHLQAQL
-375 GGSTASARID
+375 GGGDNCNATVEI
-385 YWKVDV
+385 WKINTD
-391 NNEEV
+391 NEEIA
-396 VGTRKSKSISIHAN
+396 GTRQSFNTALSAN
-410 NGARNYY
+410 NGARVYY
-417 RTDKIDLIDGY
+417 KTDKVTLNSGRG
-428 SRYAVQLTRV
+428 RYAVQLTRR
-438 NNSSDRSIMKVEN
+438 NNSSDQSIMKIEN
-451 AHIVRVRENVIFE
+451 AHIVRVRENVVFE

-531 RNIDIDG
+531 KNIDIDG
-538 LYRIHDS
+538 LYRIYDS
-545 LPDERLGYFDFTFDD
+545 LPDERLGYFDYTFDD

-579 AYYDNAVLTFSRE
+579 AYFDNAVLTFSRE

-673 IDRALLEANRLI
+673 LDRALLEANRLI

-711 DTYDSNQQA
+711 DTYESNQQA

-732 TSEKIKFDEEVWV
+732 TSEKIKFDEEMWV
-745 YLTDSMSYTTQKF
+745 YLTDSMGYTTQKF
-758 KAEPRPDTEFGFMA
+758 KAERRLDTDFGFIA

-778 ELNLYDGY
+778 ELNFYDGY
-786 RVQSSS
+786 QKQSPS

-797 TSVETENIKW
+797 TSIELENIKW

-829 AKADY
+829 AKPDY

>member
-1 MPIVEIQKVAGT
+1 MPIVEIQRVAGT
-13 KKERVD
+13 PKERVD

-31 AHRKD
+31 VHQQLHSDA
-36 LSRDV
+36 
-41 LVMVNGVELNLDDEL
+41 MIIVNGRELQEDDEL

-66 QVFDQPKGVIGDILN
+66 QVFDQPKSVIGDILN

-190 YRPKEVIPLINEG
+190 YKPKEVIPLINEG

-224 RYTAEANEVVEIRLL
+224 QQTATANEVVSGEIK
-239 GGNAYA
+239 GGEAAIKIVKQDEFEYFYELTKPRSISMTVNVSYDTPQGSVTKDVKIDAQLVDA
-245 KIVRQDD
+245 KISDD
-252 FDYFTQVVFPRYI
+252 G
-265 SMLISVSYEIMAYNN
+265 SLI
-280 ETGQMEQITI
+280 T
-290 TKNITVDARLT
+290 
-301 SYAETDDE
+301 
-309 SVILPVEYYTFFFD
+309 PVEYYEFFFTN
-323 ELSGSEF
+323 LSGTELE
-330 SQLPSNTRINT
+330 QLPPNAVVNT
-341 TKFVMYDNQFLT
+341 TKFILYDNQFLT

-361 DGDQLWVHTQGQLD
+361 DGDQMWIHLQAQL
-375 GGSTASARID
+375 GGGDNCNATVEI
-385 YWKVDV
+385 WKINTD
-391 NNEEV
+391 NEEIA
-396 VGTRKSKSISIHAN
+396 GTRQSFNTALSAN
-410 NGARNYY
+410 NGARVYY
-417 RTDKIDLIDGY
+417 KTDKVTLNAGRG
-428 SRYAVQLTRV
+428 RYAVQLTRR
-438 NNSSDRSIMKVEN
+438 NNSSDQSIMKIEN
-451 AHIVRVRENVIFE
+451 AHIVRVRENVVFE

-491 TRMVISY
+491 TRMHISY

-538 LYRIHDS
+538 LYRIYDS
-545 LPDERLGYFDFTFDD
+545 LPDERLGYFDYTFDD

-579 AYYDNAVLTFSRE
+579 AYFDNAVLTFSRE

-673 IDRALLEANRLI
+673 MDRALLEANRLI

-732 TSEKIKFDEEVWV
+732 TSEKIKFDDEMWV
-745 YLTDSMSYTTQKF
+745 YLTDSMGYTTQKF
-758 KAEPRPDTEFGFMA
+758 KAEPRNDTEFGFIA

-786 RVQSSS
+786 QKQSPS

-797 TSVETENIKW
+797 TSVELENIKW

-829 AKADY
+829 AKPDY

>member
-1 MPIVEIQKVAGT
+1 MPIVEIQRIAGT
-13 KKERVD
+13 PKERVD

-31 AHRKD
+31 VHQQ
-36 LSRDV
+36 LHSDV
-41 LVMVNGVELNLDDEL
+41 MIIVNGRELQEDDEL

-177 SDFTAMAGASYKI
+177 SDFTTMAGASYKI

-224 RYTAEANEVVEIRLL
+224 QQTATANEVVSGEIK
-239 GGNAYA
+239 GGEAA
-245 KIVRQDD
+245 IKIVKQDE
-252 FDYFTQVVFPRYI
+252 FEYFYELTKPRSI
-265 SMLISVSYEIMAYNN
+265 SMTVNVSYD
-280 ETGQMEQITI
+280 TPQGSV
-290 TKNITVDARLT
+290 TKDVKIDAQLVDAKE
-301 SYAETDDE
+301 SDDG
-309 SVILPVEYYTFFFD
+309 SLINPVEYYEFIFTN
-323 ELSGSEF
+323 LSGTDLA
-330 SQLPSNTRINT
+330 QLPQNAVVNT
-341 TKFVMYDNQFLT
+341 TKFILYDNQFLT

-361 DGDQLWVHTQGQLD
+361 DGDQMWIHLQAQL
-375 GGSTASARID
+375 GGGDNCNATVEI
-385 YWKVDV
+385 WKINTD
-391 NNEEV
+391 NEEIS
-396 VGTRKSKSISIHAN
+396 GTRQSFNTALSAN
-410 NGARNYY
+410 NGARVYY
-417 RTDKIDLIDGY
+417 KTDKVTLNSGRG
-428 SRYAVQLTRV
+428 RYAVQLTRR
-438 NNSSDRSIMKVEN
+438 NNSSDQSVMKIEN
-451 AHIVRVRENVIFE
+451 AHIVRVRENVVFE

-531 RNIDIDG
+531 KNIDIDG
-538 LYRIHDS
+538 LYRINDS
-545 LPDERLGYFDFTFDD
+545 LPDERLGYFDYTFDD

-572 CNAARVT
+572 CNSARVT
-579 AYYDNAVLTFSRE
+579 AYFDNAVLTFSRE
-592 QSSEFPM
+592 QYNEFPM

-612 KISYDMS
+612 KISYDMT

-658 PNKIVLQGCRNRYQA
+658 SNKIVLQGCRNRYQA
-673 IDRALLEANRLI
+673 LDRALLEANRLI

-720 GYITERKGEVFT
+720 GYITERNGEVFT
-732 TSEKIKFDEEVWV
+732 TSEKIKFDDEMWV
-745 YLTDSMSYTTQKF
+745 YLTDSMGYTTQKF
-758 KAEPRPDTEFGFMA
+758 KAEPRQDTEFGFIA

-778 ELNLYDGY
+778 ELNFYDGY
-786 RVQSSS
+786 RVQSPS

-797 TSVETENIKW
+797 TSIETDNIKW

-814 LGGERYTITATEYFD
+814 LGGER
-829 AKADY
+829 
-834 NA
+834 

>member
-31 AHRKD
+31 VHRKD
-36 LSRDV
+36 LSMDV
-41 LVMVNGVELNLDDEL
+41 LVTVNGVELGLDDEL
-56 DFEITPTHFI
+56 DFEIAPAHFI

-190 YRPKEVIPLINEG
+190 YKPKEVIPLINEG

-224 RYTAEANEVVEIRLL
+224 QQTATANEVVSGEIK
-239 GGNAYA
+239 GGEAAIKIA
-245 KIVRQDD
+245 KQDE
-252 FDYFTQVVFPRYI
+252 FEYFYELTKPRSI
-265 SMLISVSYEIMAYNN
+265 SMTVNVSYD
-280 ETGQMEQITI
+280 TPQGVV
-290 TKNITVDARLT
+290 TKDVKIDAQLVDAK
-301 SYAETDDE
+301 E
-309 SVILPVEYYTFFFD
+309 SNDGSLINPAEYYEFFFTN
-323 ELSGSEF
+323 LSGTDLA
-330 SQLPSNTRINT
+330 QLPPNAVVNT
-341 TKFVMYDNQFLT
+341 TKFILYDNQFLT

-361 DGDQLWVHTQGQLD
+361 DGDQMWVHLQAQL
-375 GGSTASARID
+375 GGGDYCSARID
-385 YWKVDV
+385 IWKIDV
-391 NNEEV
+391 NNEEIA
-396 VGTRKSKSISIHAN
+396 GTRQQVVTRLN
-410 NGARNYY
+410 ETNGTRVYY
-417 RTDKIDLIDGY
+417 KTEKINLAAGRG
-428 SRYAVQLTRV
+428 RYAIQLTRLE
-438 NNSSDRSIMKVEN
+438 NSNDHSIMKIEN
-451 AHIVRVRENVIFE
+451 AHIVRVRENVVFE

-491 TRMVISY
+491 TRMHISY

-538 LYRIHDS
+538 LYRIYDS
-545 LPDERLGYFDFTFDD
+545 LPDERLGYFDYTFDD

-572 CNAARVT
+572 CNTARVT
-579 AYYDNAVLTFSRE
+579 AYFDNAVLTFSRE

-673 IDRALLEANRLI
+673 MDRALLEANRLI

-720 GYITERKGEVFT
+720 GYITERNGEVFT
-732 TSEKIKFDEEVWV
+732 TSEKIKFDEEMWV
-745 YLTDSMSYTTQKF
+745 YLTDSAGYTTQKF
-758 KAEPRPDTEFGFMA
+758 KAEQRLDTEFGFIA
-772 SVPEDI
+772 SVSEDI
-778 ELNLYDGY
+778 ELNFYDGY
-786 RVQSSS
+786 RVQSPS

-797 TSVETENIKW
+797 TSVEADNIKW

>member
-1 MPIVEIQKVAGT
+1 MPIVEIQRVAGT

-19 LTVGS
+19 LIVGS

-31 AHRKD
+31 VHRED

-41 LVMVNGVELNLDDEL
+41 LVTVNGVELGLDDEL

-177 SDFTAMAGASYKI
+177 SDFTAMAGASYRI

-224 RYTAEANEVVEIRLL
+224 QQTATANEVVSGEIK
-239 GGNAYA
+239 GGEAA
-245 KIVRQDD
+245 IKIVKQDE
-252 FDYFTQVVFPRYI
+252 FEYFYELTKPRSI
-265 SMLISVSYEIMAYNN
+265 SMTVNVSYD
-280 ETGQMEQITI
+280 TPQGSV
-290 TKNITVDARLT
+290 TKDVKIDAQLVDAKE
-301 SYAETDDE
+301 SDDG
-309 SVILPVEYYTFFFD
+309 SLINPVEYYEFFFTSLTGTD
-323 ELSGSEF
+323 LA
-330 SQLPSNTRINT
+330 QLPPNAVVNT
-341 TKFVMYDNQFLT
+341 TKFILYDNQFLT

-361 DGDQLWVHTQGQLD
+361 DGDQMWIHLQAQL
-375 GGSTASARID
+375 GGGDNCNATVEI
-385 YWKVDV
+385 WKINTD
-391 NNEEV
+391 NEEIA
-396 VGTRKSKSISIHAN
+396 GTRQSFNAALSAN
-410 NGARNYY
+410 NGARVYY
-417 RTDKIDLIDGY
+417 KTDKVTLNSGRG
-428 SRYAVQLTRV
+428 RYAVQLTRR
-438 NNSSDRSIMKVEN
+438 NNSSDQSIMKIEN
-451 AHIVRVRENVIFE
+451 AHIVRVRENVVFE

-491 TRMVISY
+491 TRMHISY

-538 LYRIHDS
+538 LYRIFDN
-545 LPDERLGYFDFTFDD
+545 LPDERLGYFDYTFDD

-579 AYYDNAVLTFSRE
+579 AYFDNAVLTFSRE

-673 IDRALLEANRLI
+673 LDRALLEANRLI
-685 HQRTSISLTTL
+685 HQRTNISLTTL

-720 GYITERKGEVFT
+720 GYITERNGDAFK
-732 TSEKIKFDEEVWV
+732 TSEKIKFDNDMWV
-745 YLTDSMSYTTQKF
+745 YLTDNMGYTTQKF
-758 KAEPRPDTEFGFMA
+758 KAEPRVDTEFGFVA

-778 ELNLYDGY
+778 ELNFYDGY
-786 RVQSSS
+786 QKQSPS

-797 TSVETENIKW
+797 TSVELESIKW

-829 AKADY
+829 AKPDY

>member
-1 MPIVEIQKVAGT
+1 
-13 KKERVD
+13 
-19 LTVGS
+19 VGS

-31 AHRKD
+31 VHRED

-41 LVMVNGVELNLDDEL
+41 LVTVNGGELGLDDEL

-224 RYTAEANEVVEIRLL
+224 QQTATANEVVSGEIK
-239 GGNAYA
+239 GGEAA
-245 KIVRQDD
+245 IKIVKQDE
-252 FDYFTQVVFPRYI
+252 FEYFYELTKPRSI
-265 SMLISVSYEIMAYNN
+265 SMTVNVSYD
-280 ETGQMEQITI
+280 TPQGLV
-290 TKNITVDARLT
+290 TKDVKIDAQLVDAKE
-301 SYAETDDE
+301 SDDG
-309 SVILPVEYYTFFFD
+309 SLINPVEYYEFFFTN
-323 ELSGSEF
+323 LSGTDLA
-330 SQLPSNTRINT
+330 QLPPNAVVNT
-341 TKFVMYDNQFLT
+341 TKFILYDNQFLT

-361 DGDQLWVHTQGQLD
+361 DGDQMWIHLQAQL
-375 GGSTASARID
+375 GGGDNCNATVEI
-385 YWKVDV
+385 WKINTD
-391 NNEEV
+391 NEEIA
-396 VGTRKSKSISIHAN
+396 GTRQSFNTALSAN
-410 NGARNYY
+410 NGARVYY
-417 RTDKIDLIDGY
+417 KTDKVTLNSGRG
-428 SRYAVQLTRV
+428 RYAVQLTRR
-438 NNSSDRSIMKVEN
+438 NNSSDQSIMKIEN
-451 AHIVRVRENVIFE
+451 AHIVRVRENVVFD

-478 PTGARERKYNLLA
+478 PTGVRERKYNLLA
-491 TRMVISY
+491 TRMHISY

-523 LITAGESE
+523 LITAGENE
-531 RNIDIDG
+531 KNIDIDG
-538 LYRIHDS
+538 LYRIYDS
-545 LPDERLGYFDFTFDD
+545 LPDEQLGYFDYTFDD

-572 CNAARVT
+572 CNSARVT

-619 MPSGYDGIELEYVEP
+619 MPSGYGGIELEYVEP

-673 IDRALLEANRLI
+673 LDRALLEANRLI

-732 TSEKIKFDEEVWV
+732 TSEKIKFDEEMWV
-745 YLTDSMSYTTQKF
+745 YLTDSMGYTTQKF
-758 KAEPRPDTEFGFMA
+758 KAEPRQDTDFGFIA

-778 ELNLYDGY
+778 ELNFYDGY
-786 RVQSSS
+786 QKQSPS

-797 TSVETENIKW
+797 ASVELENIKW

-829 AKADY
+829 AKPDY
-834 NA
+834 NV

>member
-1 MPIVEIQKVAGT
+1 MPIVEIQRIAGT
-13 KKERVD
+13 LKERVD
-19 LTVGS
+19 LKVGS

-31 AHRKD
+31 VHQQLHSDA
-36 LSRDV
+36 
-41 LVMVNGVELNLDDEL
+41 MIIVNGRELQEDDEL

-66 QVFDQPKGVIGDILN
+66 QVFDQPKSVIGDILN

-190 YRPKEVIPLINEG
+190 YKPKEVIPLINEG

-224 RYTAEANEVVEIRLL
+224 QQTATANEVVSGEIK
-239 GGNAYA
+239 GGEAA
-245 KIVRQDD
+245 IKIVKQDE
-252 FDYFTQVVFPRYI
+252 FEYFFELTKPRYI
-265 SMLISVSYEIMAYNN
+265 SMTVNVSYD
-280 ETGQMEQITI
+280 TPQGSV
-290 TKNITVDARLT
+290 TKDVKIDAQLVDVQV
-301 SYAETDDE
+301 SDDG
-309 SVILPVEYYTFFFD
+309 SLINPAEYYEFFFIN
-323 ELSGSEF
+323 LSGTDLA
-330 SQLPSNTRINT
+330 QLPPNAVVNT
-341 TKFVMYDNQFLT
+341 TKFILYDNQFLT

-361 DGDQLWVHTQGQLD
+361 DGDQMWIHLQAQL
-375 GGSTASARID
+375 GGGKNCNATVEI
-385 YWKVDV
+385 WKINTD
-391 NNEEV
+391 NEEIA
-396 VGTRKSKSISIHAN
+396 GTRQSFNTALSAN
-410 NGARNYY
+410 NGARVYY
-417 RTDKIDLIDGY
+417 KTDKVTLNSGRG
-428 SRYAVQLTRV
+428 RYAVQLTRR
-438 NNSSDRSIMKVEN
+438 NNSSDQSIMKIEN
-451 AHIVRVRENVIFE
+451 AHIVRVRENVVFE

-498 DRVSKQVDYT
+498 DRVSKQVDYM

-531 RNIDIDG
+531 KNIDIDG
-538 LYRIHDS
+538 LYRIYDS
-545 LPDERLGYFDFTFDD
+545 LPDERLGYFDYTFDD

-639 DYIRFRVDENGITE
+639 DYIRFRVNENGITE

-673 IDRALLEANRLI
+673 LDRSLLEANRLI

-720 GYITERKGEVFT
+720 GYITERNGGVFT
-732 TSEKIKFDEEVWV
+732 TSEKIKFDEEMWV
-745 YLTDSMSYTTQKF
+745 YLTDSMGYTTQKF
-758 KAEPRPDTEFGFMA
+758 KAEKRLDTEFGFIA
-772 SVPEDI
+772 SVPDDI
-778 ELNLYDGY
+778 ELNFYDGY
-786 RVQSSS
+786 RVQSPS

-797 TSVETENIKW
+797 TSVETDNIKW

-829 AKADY
+829 AKPDY

>member
-1 MPIVEIQKVAGT
+1 MPIVEIQRVAGT
-13 KKERVD
+13 PKERVD
-19 LTVGS
+19 LKVGS
-24 FFYSDFL
+24 FFYDDFL
-31 AHRKD
+31 VHQQ
-36 LSRDV
+36 LHTDV
-41 LVMVNGVELNLDDEL
+41 VIIVNGRELQEDDEL

-190 YRPKEVIPLINEG
+190 YKPKEVIPLINEG

-224 RYTAEANEVVEIRLL
+224 QQTATANDVVSGEIKGGEAAI
-239 GGNAYA
+239 
-245 KIVRQDD
+245 KIVKQDE
-252 FDYFTQVVFPRYI
+252 FEYFFELTKPRSI
-265 SMLISVSYEIMAYNN
+265 SMTVNVSYD
-280 ETGQMEQITI
+280 TPQGLV
-290 TKNITVDARLT
+290 TKDVKIDAQLVDAKE
-301 SYAETDDE
+301 SDDG
-309 SVILPVEYYTFFFD
+309 SLINPVEYYEFFFTN
-323 ELSGSEF
+323 LSGTDLA
-330 SQLPSNTRINT
+330 QLPPNAVVNT
-341 TKFVMYDNQFLT
+341 TKFILYDNQFLT

-361 DGDQLWVHTQGQLD
+361 DGDQMWIHLQAQL
-375 GGSTASARID
+375 GGGDNCNATVEI
-385 YWKVDV
+385 WKINTD
-391 NNEEV
+391 NEEIA
-396 VGTRKSKSISIHAN
+396 GTRQSFNTALSAN
-410 NGARNYY
+410 NGARVYY
-417 RTDKIDLIDGY
+417 KTDKVTLNSGRG
-428 SRYAVQLTRV
+428 RYAVQLTRR
-438 NNSSDRSIMKVEN
+438 NNSSDQSIMKIEN
-451 AHIVRVRENVIFE
+451 AHIVRVRENVVFE

-498 DRVSKQVDYT
+498 DRVSNQVDYT

-538 LYRIHDS
+538 LYRIYDS
-545 LPDERLGYFDFTFDD
+545 LPDERLGYFDYTFDD

-579 AYYDNAVLTFSRE
+579 AYFDNAVLTFSRE

-673 IDRALLEANRLI
+673 LDRALLEANRLI

-720 GYITERKGEVFT
+720 GYITERNGEAFT
-732 TSEKIKFDEEVWV
+732 TSEKIKLEEEMWV
-745 YLTDSMSYTTQKF
+745 YLTDSMGYTTQKF
-758 KAEPRPDTEFGFMA
+758 KAELRNDTEFGFIA

-778 ELNLYDGY
+778 ELNFYDGHW
-786 RVQSSS
+786 VQSPS

-797 TSVETENIKW
+797 TSIETDNIKW

-829 AKADY
+829 AKPDY

>member
-1 MPIVEIQKVAGT
+1 M
-13 KKERVD
+13 
-19 LTVGS
+19 
-24 FFYSDFL
+24 
-31 AHRKD
+31 
-36 LSRDV
+36 
-41 LVMVNGVELNLDDEL
+41 
-56 DFEITPTHFI
+56 
-66 QVFDQPKGVIGDILN
+66 
-81 PVFNLVTKVFSFLA
+81 
-95 PKTPSFSAAES
+95 
-106 NVKDSPNNRLTG
+106 
-118 QTNVARA
+118 
-125 YQARPEIHGQVRA
+125 
-138 FPDLIQQSMFE
+138 
-149 YNNNLKTVTEWLNIG
+149 
-164 IGEYKTE
+164 
-171 SIRFAE
+171 
-177 SDFTAMAGASYKI
+177 
-190 YRPKEVIPLINEG
+190 
-203 FEFPDIDGQEL
+203 

-224 RYTAEANEVVEIRLL
+224 QQTATANEVVSGEIK
-239 GGNAYA
+239 GGEAA
-245 KIVRQDD
+245 IKIVKQDE
-252 FDYFTQVVFPRYI
+252 FEYFYELTKPRSI
-265 SMLISVSYEIMAYNN
+265 SMTVNVSYD
-280 ETGQMEQITI
+280 TPQGSV
-290 TKNITVDARLT
+290 TKDVKIDAQLVDAKE
-301 SYAETDDE
+301 SDDG
-309 SVILPVEYYTFFFD
+309 SLINPVEYYEFFFTNLTGTD
-323 ELSGSEF
+323 LA
-330 SQLPSNTRINT
+330 QLPPNAVVNT
-341 TKFVMYDNQFLT
+341 TKFILYDNQFLT

-361 DGDQLWVHTQGQLD
+361 DGDQMWIHLQAQL
-375 GGSTASARID
+375 GGGDNCNATVEI
-385 YWKVDV
+385 WKINTD
-391 NNEEV
+391 NEEIA
-396 VGTRKSKSISIHAN
+396 GTRQNFNTALSAN
-410 NGARNYY
+410 NGARVYY
-417 RTDKIDLIDGY
+417 KTDKVTLNSGRG
-428 SRYAVQLTRV
+428 RYAVQLTRR
-438 NNSSDRSIMKVEN
+438 NNSSDQSIMKIEN
-451 AHIVRVRENVIFE
+451 AHIVRVRENVVFE

-491 TRMVISY
+491 TRMCISY

-508 LRPSRSFA
+508 LRQSRSFA

-531 RNIDIDG
+531 KNIDIDG
-538 LYRIHDS
+538 LYRINDS
-545 LPDERLGYFDFTFDD
+545 LPDERLGYFDYTFDD

-572 CNAARVT
+572 CNSARVT
-579 AYYDNAVLTFSRE
+579 AYFDNAVLTFSRE

-673 IDRALLEANRLI
+673 MDRALLEANRLI

-720 GYITERKGEVFT
+720 GYITEQNGEVFT
-732 TSEKIKFDEEVWV
+732 TSEKIKFDEEMWV
-745 YLTDSMSYTTQKF
+745 YLTDSMGYTTQKF
-758 KAEPRPDTEFGFMA
+758 KAEPRQDTEFGFIA

-786 RVQSSS
+786 QKQSPS

-797 TSVETENIKW
+797 TSVELENIKW

>member
-1 MPIVEIQKVAGT
+1 MPIVEIQRIAGT
-13 KKERVD
+13 PKERVD

-31 AHRKD
+31 VHQQ
-36 LSRDV
+36 LHSDV
-41 LVMVNGVELNLDDEL
+41 MIIVNGRELQEDDEL

-224 RYTAEANEVVEIRLL
+224 QQTATANEVVSGEIK
-239 GGNAYA
+239 GGEAA
-245 KIVRQDD
+245 IKIVKQDE
-252 FDYFTQVVFPRYI
+252 FEYFYELTKPRSI
-265 SMLISVSYEIMAYNN
+265 SMTVNVSYD
-280 ETGQMEQITI
+280 TPQGSV
-290 TKNITVDARLT
+290 TKDVKINAQLVDAKE
-301 SYAETDDE
+301 SDDG
-309 SVILPVEYYTFFFD
+309 SLINPVEYYEFIFTN
-323 ELSGSEF
+323 LSGTDLA
-330 SQLPSNTRINT
+330 QLPQNAVVNT
-341 TKFVMYDNQFLT
+341 TKFILYDNQFLT

-361 DGDQLWVHTQGQLD
+361 DGDQMWIHLQAQL
-375 GGSTASARID
+375 GGGDNCNATVEI
-385 YWKVDV
+385 WKINTD
-391 NNEEV
+391 NEEIS
-396 VGTRKSKSISIHAN
+396 GTRQSFNTALSAN
-410 NGARNYY
+410 NGARVYY
-417 RTDKIDLIDGY
+417 KTDKVTLNSGRG
-428 SRYAVQLTRV
+428 RYAVQLTRR
-438 NNSSDRSIMKVEN
+438 NNSSDQSVMKIEN
-451 AHIVRVRENVIFE
+451 AHIVRVRENVVFE

-531 RNIDIDG
+531 KNIDIDG
-538 LYRIHDS
+538 LYRINDS
-545 LPDERLGYFDFTFDD
+545 LPDERLGYFDYTFDD

-572 CNAARVT
+572 CNSARVT
-579 AYYDNAVLTFSRE
+579 AYFDNAVLTFSRE
-592 QSSEFPM
+592 QYNEFPM

-612 KISYDMS
+612 KISYDMT

-658 PNKIVLQGCRNRYQA
+658 SNKIVLQGCRNRYQA
-673 IDRALLEANRLI
+673 LDRALLEANRLI

-720 GYITERKGEVFT
+720 GYITERNGEVFT
-732 TSEKIKFDEEVWV
+732 TSEKIKFDDEMWV
-745 YLTDSMSYTTQKF
+745 YLTDSMGYTTQKF
-758 KAEPRPDTEFGFMA
+758 KAEPRQDTEFGFIA

-778 ELNLYDGY
+778 ELNFYDGY
-786 RVQSSS
+786 RVQSPS

-797 TSVETENIKW
+797 TSIETDNIKW

>member
-1 MPIVEIQKVAGT
+1 MPIVEIQRVAGT
-13 KKERVD
+13 PKERVD
-19 LTVGS
+19 LKVGS

-31 AHRKD
+31 VHQQ
-36 LSRDV
+36 LHSDV
-41 LVMVNGVELNLDDEL
+41 MIIVNGRELQDDDEL

-66 QVFDQPKGVIGDILN
+66 QVFDQPKSVIGDILN

-164 IGEYKTE
+164 VGEYKTE

-224 RYTAEANEVVEIRLL
+224 QQTATANEVVSGEIK
-239 GGNAYA
+239 GGESAI
-245 KIVRQDD
+245 KIVRQDE
-252 FDYFTQVVFPRYI
+252 FDYFYELTKPRSI
-265 SMLISVSYEIMAYNN
+265 SMTVNVSYD
-280 ETGQMEQITI
+280 TPQGSV
-290 TKNITVDARLT
+290 TKDVKIDAQLVDAKE
-301 SYAETDDE
+301 SDDG
-309 SVILPVEYYTFFFD
+309 SLINPVEYYEFFFTNLTGTD
-323 ELSGSEF
+323 LA
-330 SQLPSNTRINT
+330 QLPPNAVVNT
-341 TKFVMYDNQFLT
+341 TKFILYDNQFLT

-361 DGDQLWVHTQGQLD
+361 DGDQMWVHTQGQL
-375 GGSTASARID
+375 GGGDYCSARID
-385 YWKVDV
+385 IWKVDV
-391 NNEEV
+391 NNEEIT
-396 VGTRKSKSISIHAN
+396 GTRQQLVTRLN
-410 NGARNYY
+410 ETNGTRVYY
-417 RTDKIDLIDGY
+417 KTEKINLAAGRG
-428 SRYAVQLTRV
+428 RYAIQLTRLE
-438 NNSSDRSIMKVEN
+438 NSNDHSIMKIEN
-451 AHIVRVRENVIFE
+451 AHIVRVRENVVFE

-478 PTGARERKYNLLA
+478 PTGARERKYNLLT

-538 LYRIHDS
+538 LYRINDS
-545 LPDERLGYFDFTFDD
+545 LPDERLGYFDYTFDD

-572 CNAARVT
+572 CNSARVT

-599 TTFNRSNITGNDM
+599 TTFNRSNITGSDM

-673 IDRALLEANRLI
+673 LDRALLEANRLI

-720 GYITERKGEVFT
+720 GYITEQNGEVFT
-732 TSEKIKFDEEVWV
+732 TSEKIKFYDEMWV
-745 YLTDSMSYTTQKF
+745 YLTDSMGCTTQKF
-758 KAEPRPDTEFGFMA
+758 KAEPRQDTEFGFIA

-778 ELNLYDGY
+778 ELNFYDGY
-786 RVQSSS
+786 RVQSPS

-797 TSVETENIKW
+797 TSVEADNIKW

-829 AKADY
+829 AKPDY

>member
-1 MPIVEIQKVAGT
+1 MPIVEIQRIAGT
-13 KKERVD
+13 PKERVD
-19 LTVGS
+19 LKVGS

-31 AHRKD
+31 VHQQLHSDA
-36 LSRDV
+36 
-41 LVMVNGVELNLDDEL
+41 MIIINGRELQDDDEL

-66 QVFDQPKGVIGDILN
+66 QVFDQPKSIIGDILN

-190 YRPKEVIPLINEG
+190 YKPKEVIPLINEG

-224 RYTAEANEVVEIRLL
+224 QQTATANEVVSGEIK
-239 GGNAYA
+239 GGEAA
-245 KIVRQDD
+245 IKIVKQDE
-252 FDYFTQVVFPRYI
+252 FEYFYELTKPRSI
-265 SMLISVSYEIMAYNN
+265 SMTVNVSYDTPQGAV
-280 ETGQMEQITI
+280 
-290 TKNITVDARLT
+290 TKDVKIDAQLVDAKE
-301 SYAETDDE
+301 SDDGAL
-309 SVILPVEYYTFFFD
+309 IGKIYYYEFFFTNLTGTD
-323 ELSGSEF
+323 LA
-330 SQLPSNTRINT
+330 QLPPNAVVNT
-341 TKFVMYDNQFLT
+341 TKFILYDNQFLT

-361 DGDQLWVHTQGQLD
+361 DGNQLWVHTQGQLD
-375 GGSTASARID
+375 GGSTANARID

-396 VGTRKSKSISIHAN
+396 VGTRKSKNISIHAN

-417 RTDKIDLIDGY
+417 RTDKIDLVDGY

-451 AHIVRVRENVIFE
+451 AHIVRVRENVVFE

-498 DRVSKQVDYT
+498 DRASKQVDYT

-523 LITAGESE
+523 LITAGEIE

-538 LYRIHDS
+538 LYRIYDS
-545 LPDERLGYFDFTFDD
+545 LPDERLGYFDYTFDD

-572 CNAARVT
+572 CNSARVT
-579 AYYDNAVLTFSRE
+579 AYFDNAVLTFSRE

-639 DYIRFRVDENGITE
+639 DYIRFRVDEHGITE

-673 IDRALLEANRLI
+673 MDRALLEANRLI

-720 GYITERKGEVFT
+720 GYITERNGEVFT
-732 TSEKIKFDEEVWV
+732 TSEKIKFDEEMWV
-745 YLTDSMSYTTQKF
+745 YLTDSMGYTTQKF
-758 KAEPRPDTEFGFMA
+758 KAEPRADTEFGFIA

-786 RVQSSS
+786 QKQSPS

-797 TSVETENIKW
+797 ASVELENIKW
-807 VITDKRP
+807 AITDKRP

-829 AKADY
+829 AKPDY

>member
-1 MPIVEIQKVAGT
+1 MPIVEIQRVAGT
-13 KKERVD
+13 PKERVD

-31 AHRKD
+31 VHQQ
-36 LSRDV
+36 LHTDV
-41 LVMVNGVELNLDDEL
+41 VIIVNGRELQDDDEL
-56 DFEITPTHFI
+56 DFEITPTHYI

-224 RYTAEANEVVEIRLL
+224 QQTATANEVVSGEIK
-239 GGNAYA
+239 GGEATI
-245 KIVRQDD
+245 KIVKQDE
-252 FDYFTQVVFPRYI
+252 FEYFYELTKPRSI
-265 SMLISVSYEIMAYNN
+265 SMTVNVSYD
-280 ETGQMEQITI
+280 TPQGSV
-290 TKNITVDARLT
+290 TKDVKIDAQLVDVIE
-301 SYAETDDE
+301 SDDG
-309 SVILPVEYYTFFFD
+309 SLINPVEYYEFFFTNLTGID
-323 ELSGSEF
+323 LA
-330 SQLPSNTRINT
+330 QLPSNAAVNT
-341 TKFVMYDNQFLT
+341 TKFILYDNQFLT

-361 DGDQLWVHTQGQLD
+361 DGDQMWIHLQAQL
-375 GGSTASARID
+375 GGGDNCNADVEI
-385 YWKVDV
+385 WKINTD
-391 NNEEV
+391 NEEIA
-396 VGTRKSKSISIHAN
+396 GTRQSFNTALSAN
-410 NGARNYY
+410 NGARVYY
-417 RTDKIDLIDGY
+417 KTDKVTLNSGRG
-428 SRYAVQLTRV
+428 RYAVQLTRR
-438 NNSSDRSIMKVEN
+438 NNSSDQSVMKIEN
-451 AHIVRVRENVIFE
+451 AHIVRVRENVVFE

-491 TRMVISY
+491 TRMHISY
-498 DRVSKQVDYT
+498 DRASKQVDYT

-538 LYRIHDS
+538 LYRIYDS
-545 LPDERLGYFDFTFDD
+545 LPDERLGYFDYTFDD

-572 CNAARVT
+572 CNSARVT

-673 IDRALLEANRLI
+673 MDRALLEANRLI

-720 GYITERKGEVFT
+720 GYITERNGEVFT
-732 TSEKIKFDEEVWV
+732 TSEKIKFNDEMWV
-745 YLTDSMSYTTQKF
+745 YLTDSMGYTTQKF
-758 KAEPRPDTEFGFMA
+758 KAEPRPDTEFGFIA

-778 ELNLYDGY
+778 ELNFYDGY
-786 RVQSSS
+786 QKQSPS

-797 TSVETENIKW
+797 TSVELENIKW

-829 AKADY
+829 AKPDY

>member
-1 MPIVEIQKVAGT
+1 MPIVEIQKIAGT

-31 AHRKD
+31 VHQQ
-36 LSRDV
+36 LHTDV
-41 LVMVNGVELNLDDEL
+41 VIVVNGRELQEDDEL

-224 RYTAEANEVVEIRLL
+224 QQTATANEVVSGEIK
-239 GGNAYA
+239 GGEAA
-245 KIVRQDD
+245 IKIVKQDE
-252 FDYFTQVVFPRYI
+252 FEYFFELTKPRSI
-265 SMLISVSYEIMAYNN
+265 SMAVNVSYD
-280 ETGQMEQITI
+280 TPQGSV
-290 TKNITVDARLT
+290 TKDVKIDAQLVDAKE
-301 SYAETDDE
+301 SDDG
-309 SVILPVEYYTFFFD
+309 SLINPVEYYEFFFTN
-323 ELSGSEF
+323 LSGTDLA
-330 SQLPSNTRINT
+330 QLPPNAVVNT
-341 TKFVMYDNQFLT
+341 TKFILYDNQFLT

-361 DGDQLWVHTQGQLD
+361 DGDQMWIHLQAQL
-375 GGSTASARID
+375 GGGDNCNATVEV
-385 YWKVDV
+385 WKINTD
-391 NNEEV
+391 NEEIA
-396 VGTRKSKSISIHAN
+396 GTRQSFNTALSAN
-410 NGARNYY
+410 NGARVYY
-417 RTDKIDLIDGY
+417 KTDKVTLNAGRG
-428 SRYAVQLTRV
+428 RYAVQLTRR
-438 NNSSDRSIMKVEN
+438 NNSSDQSIMKIEN
-451 AHIVRVRENVIFE
+451 AHIVRVRENVVFK

-498 DRVSKQVDYT
+498 DRASKQVDYT

-531 RNIDIDG
+531 KNIDIDG
-538 LYRIHDS
+538 LYRIYDS
-545 LPDERLGYFDFTFDD
+545 LPDERLGYFDYTFDD

-579 AYYDNAVLTFSRE
+579 AYFDNAVLTFSRE

-673 IDRALLEANRLI
+673 MDRALLEANRLI

-720 GYITERKGEVFT
+720 GYITERNGEIFT
-732 TSEKIKFDEEVWV
+732 TSEKIKFDDEMWV
-745 YLTDSMSYTTQKF
+745 YLTDSMGYTTQKF
-758 KAEPRPDTEFGFMA
+758 KAERRLDTDFGFIA
-772 SVPEDI
+772 NVPEDI

-786 RVQSSS
+786 QKQSPS

-797 TSVETENIKW
+797 ASVELENIKW

-814 LGGERYTITATEYFD
+814 LGGERYTITAAEYFD
-829 AKADY
+829 AKPDY

>member
-1 MPIVEIQKVAGT
+1 MPIVEIQRIAGT
-13 KKERVD
+13 PKERVD
-19 LTVGS
+19 LKVGS

-31 AHRKD
+31 VHQQ
-36 LSRDV
+36 LHTDV
-41 LVMVNGVELNLDDEL
+41 VIIVNGRELQEDDEL

-190 YRPKEVIPLINEG
+190 YKPKEVIPLINEG

-224 RYTAEANEVVEIRLL
+224 QQTATANEVVSGEIK
-239 GGNAYA
+239 GGEAA
-245 KIVRQDD
+245 IKIVKQDE
-252 FDYFTQVVFPRYI
+252 FEYFYELTKPRSI
-265 SMLISVSYEIMAYNN
+265 SMTVNVSYD
-280 ETGQMEQITI
+280 TPQGSV
-290 TKNITVDARLT
+290 TKDIKIDAQLVDAKE
-301 SYAETDDE
+301 SDDG
-309 SVILPVEYYTFFFD
+309 SLINPVEYYEFFFTN
-323 ELSGSEF
+323 LSGTDLA
-330 SQLPSNTRINT
+330 QLPPNAVVNT
-341 TKFVMYDNQFLT
+341 TKFILYDNQFLT

-361 DGDQLWVHTQGQLD
+361 DGDQMWVHLQAQL
-375 GGSTASARID
+375 GGGDNCNADVEI
-385 YWKVDV
+385 WKVNTD
-391 NNEEV
+391 NEEIA
-396 VGTRKSKSISIHAN
+396 GTRQRFNTSLRAN
-410 NGARNYY
+410 NGARVYY
-417 RTDKIDLIDGY
+417 KTDKVTLNSGRG
-428 SRYAVQLTRV
+428 RYAVQLTRR
-438 NNSSDRSIMKVEN
+438 NNSSDQSVMKIEN
-451 AHIVRVRENVIFE
+451 AHIVRVRENVVFE

-498 DRVSKQVDYT
+498 DRASKQVDYT

-531 RNIDIDG
+531 KNIDIDG
-538 LYRIHDS
+538 LYRIYDS
-545 LPDERLGYFDFTFDD
+545 LPDERLGYFDYTFDD

-572 CNAARVT
+572 CNSARVT

-673 IDRALLEANRLI
+673 MDRALLEANRLI

-720 GYITERKGEVFT
+720 GYITERDGGAFT
-732 TSEKIKFDEEVWV
+732 TSEKIKFDEEMWV
-745 YLTDSMSYTTQKF
+745 YLTDSMGYTTQKF
-758 KAEPRPDTEFGFMA
+758 KAEPRIDTDFGFIA
-772 SVPEDI
+772 SVPENI
-778 ELNLYDGY
+778 ELNFYDGY
-786 RVQSSS
+786 QKQSPS

-797 TSVETENIKW
+797 TSVELESIKW

-829 AKADY
+829 AKPDY

>member
-1 MPIVEIQKVAGT
+1 MHQK
-13 KKERVD
+13 
-19 LTVGS
+19 LH
-24 FFYSDFL
+24 SD
-31 AHRKD
+31 A
-36 LSRDV
+36 V
-41 LVMVNGVELNLDDEL
+41 IIVNGRELQEDDEL

-66 QVFDQPKGVIGDILN
+66 QVLDQPKGVIGDILN

-190 YRPKEVIPLINEG
+190 YKPKEVIPLINEG

-224 RYTAEANEVVEIRLL
+224 QQTATANEVVSGEIK
-239 GGNAYA
+239 GGEAA
-245 KIVRQDD
+245 IKIVKQDE
-252 FDYFTQVVFPRYI
+252 FEYFYELTKPRSI
-265 SMLISVSYEIMAYNN
+265 SMTVNVSYD
-280 ETGQMEQITI
+280 TPQG
-290 TKNITVDARLT
+290 TVNTDVKIDAQLADAKE
-301 SYAETDDE
+301 SDDG
-309 SVILPVEYYTFFFD
+309 SLVDPVEYYEFFFTN
-323 ELSGSEF
+323 LSGTELA
-330 SQLPSNTRINT
+330 QLPINAVVNT
-341 TKFVMYDNQFLT
+341 TKFILYDNQFLT

-361 DGDQLWVHTQGQLD
+361 VGDQMWIHLQAQL
-375 GGSTASARID
+375 GGGDNCNATVEI
-385 YWKVDV
+385 WKINTD
-391 NNEEV
+391 NKEIA
-396 VGTRKSKSISIHAN
+396 GTRQSFNTALSAN
-410 NGARNYY
+410 NGARVYY
-417 RTDKIDLIDGY
+417 KTDKVTLNSGRG
-428 SRYAVQLTRV
+428 RYAVQLTRR
-438 NNSSDRSIMKVEN
+438 NNSSDQSIMKIEN
-451 AHIVRVRENVIFE
+451 AHIVRVRENVVFE

-531 RNIDIDG
+531 KNIDIDG
-538 LYRIHDS
+538 LYRIFDS
-545 LPDERLGYFDFTFDD
+545 LPDERLGYFDYTFDD

-572 CNAARVT
+572 CNTARVT
-579 AYYDNAVLTFSRE
+579 AYFDNAVLTFSRE

-673 IDRALLEANRLI
+673 MDRALLEANRLI

-720 GYITERKGEVFT
+720 GYITERNGEVFT
-732 TSEKIKFDEEVWV
+732 TNERIKFDEEMWV
-745 YLTDSMSYTTQKF
+745 YLTDSMGYTTQKF
-758 KAEPRPDTEFGFMA
+758 KAEPRADTEFGFIA

-778 ELNLYDGY
+778 ELNLYDGH
-786 RVQSSS
+786 RVQSPS

-797 TSVETENIKW
+797 TSVETDNIKW

-814 LGGERYTITATEYFD
+814 LGGERYTITVTEYFD

>member
-1 MPIVEIQKVAGT
+1 MPIVEIQRIAGT
-13 KKERVD
+13 PKERVD
-19 LTVGS
+19 LKVGS

-31 AHRKD
+31 VHQQ
-36 LSRDV
+36 LHSDV
-41 LVMVNGVELNLDDEL
+41 VILVNGRELQEDDEL

-224 RYTAEANEVVEIRLL
+224 QQTATANEVVSGEIK
-239 GGNAYA
+239 GGEAA
-245 KIVRQDD
+245 IKIVKQDD
-252 FDYFTQVVFPRYI
+252 FEYFYELTKPRSI
-265 SMLISVSYEIMAYNN
+265 SMTVNVSYD
-280 ETGQMEQITI
+280 TPQGLV
-290 TKNITVDARLT
+290 TKDVKIDAQLVDAKE
-301 SYAETDDE
+301 SDDG
-309 SVILPVEYYTFFFD
+309 SLINPVEYYEFFFTN
-323 ELSGSEF
+323 LSGTDLA
-330 SQLPSNTRINT
+330 QLPPNAVVNT
-341 TKFVMYDNQFLT
+341 TKFILYDNQFLT

-361 DGDQLWVHTQGQLD
+361 DGDQMWIHLQAQL
-375 GGSTASARID
+375 GGGDNCNATVEI
-385 YWKVDV
+385 WKINTD
-391 NNEEV
+391 NEEIT
-396 VGTRKSKSISIHAN
+396 GTRQSFNTALSAN
-410 NGARNYY
+410 NGARVYY
-417 RTDKIDLIDGY
+417 KTDKVMLNSGRG
-428 SRYAVQLTRV
+428 RYAVQLTRR
-438 NNSSDRSIMKVEN
+438 NNSSDQSIMKIEN
-451 AHIVRVRENVIFE
+451 AHIVRVRENVVFE

-508 LRPSRSFA
+508 LRSSRSFA

-531 RNIDIDG
+531 KNIDIDG
-538 LYRIHDS
+538 LYRIYDS
-545 LPDERLGYFDFTFDD
+545 LPDERLGYFDYTFDD

-673 IDRALLEANRLI
+673 LDRALLEANRLI

-720 GYITERKGEVFT
+720 GYITDRNGEVFT
-732 TSEKIKFDEEVWV
+732 TSEKIKFDEEMWV
-745 YLTDSMSYTTQKF
+745 YLTDSMGYTTQKF
-758 KAEPRPDTEFGFMA
+758 KAEPRPDTEFGFIA
-772 SVPEDI
+772 SAPEDI

-786 RVQSSS
+786 QKQSPS

-797 TSVETENIKW
+797 TSVELGNIKW

-829 AKADY
+829 AKPDY